1 MMGKGLFVFFGHPA
15 GGLPDRGCRYG
26 TRHVNDFQVK
36 TNMYKLHSLLL
47 AAVITLPG
55 VACAEDFRVSSP
67 NGRITA
73 TVTLDEGQL
82 SYTVHKD
89 GRLLVAPSPLGLKAT
104 NVDLTHGLSLL
115 FSDTVVIDTPY
126 SLPVGKQSQ
135 YRDHCHM
142 LAVGTEK
149 SPLKQTVQ
157 FRLYDDGFAFRYVI
171 PTPKVGTLSNVVL
184 TEEAS
189 RIRMADFS
197 NSLACKFIGNI
208 QSPNYPYEGHY
219 DLYTNWASLLQ
230 AGDRRFNAPMLA
242 YDGKDYLLLSEAD
255 NRGIFCA
262 SLVKAENREGEFSFA
277 WTGAVKDY
285 AKDKMQSMN
294 CKLPVYTPW
303 RMVVAGDLAT
313 VFETTM
319 TENLCPSTKIDD
331 MSWIK
336 PGVSAWYWGGS
347 DGNKPSVRDAVGGTS
362 KGEFMYA
369 DFAAEMGWPYALID
383 GGWGAEWVP
392 ELVRRA
398 NDKGVKCFLWQTAK
412 LSDSKDFSDEYME
425 KTLKQWAG
433 WGIKGIK
440 IDFWEDDSYVTMK
453 RMEKLLDLC
462 GKYKMM
468 VNYHGCTRP
477 SGLRRTY
484 PYLMTQEGIC
494 GGETNF
500 WWPNNITGAHHINMM
515 FTRNVVGAAD
525 YTPGDFAS
533 YYGSIITNVSMGQHM
548 ALLTAFESGITHIA
562 ESPENLRNF
571 LGKDI
576 MKRLPAAWDESHLL
590 EGELLKY
597 ATIARRSGEDWWV
610 SGLCTEERNCK
621 LTFDF
626 LEEGRTYTA
635 YIYRDGNCRSDLKF
649 NKVQVEKGDSLNI
662 KELSEGGF
670 LVQVSP
676 HADLDT
682 PVERVT
688 YEAEATANT
697 LTAGVRR
704 ATYSPLHASA
714 GGYVTHVGNGG
725 MLQFNNVK
733 ADRDGDYMLTI
744 YYITQDQRNAKLLVN
759 GEVLCDPLVFYG
771 NDDMTKTYNPE
782 GMGWKMVPVRLKA
795 GDNTITI
802 QSYADGWA
810 PNFDRIT
817 LHPLTAPTPDGVAP
831 VAPAVK
837 VESGAIYDLTGMRLD
852 SEPDSGIYVRGGKKY
867 CAKGRE

>member
-1 MMGKGLFVFFGHPA
+1 M
-15 GGLPDRGCRYG
+15 
-26 TRHVNDFQVK
+26 N
-36 TNMYKLHSLLL
+36 KLHFLLL
-47 AAVITLPG
+47 AALATLPG
-55 VACAEDFRVSSP
+55 AARADEFRVSSP
-67 NGRITA
+67 DGKITA

-89 GRLLVAPSPLGLKAT
+89 GRLLVAPSPLGLKTT
-104 NVDLTHGLSLL
+104 NVDLTQGLSLVS
-115 FSDTVVIDTPY
+115 SDTVVIDNPY

-142 LAVGTEK
+142 LSVVTER
-149 SPLKQTVQ
+149 SSLRQTVQ

-171 PTPKVGTLSNVVL
+171 PKSRSFSRVVL

-189 RIRMADFS
+189 RIRMANFS

-219 DLYTNWASLLQ
+219 DLYTTWSALLQ
-230 AGDRRFNAPMLA
+230 AGDRRFNAPTLA
-242 YDGKDYLLLSEAD
+242 SDGQDYLLLSEAD
-255 NRGIFCA
+255 NRGIFC
-262 SLVKAENREGEFSFA
+262 SSFVKAENCKGEFSFA
-277 WTGAVKDY
+277 WTGEVKDY
-285 AKDKMQSMN
+285 AEDKKQSVI
-294 CKLPVYTPW
+294 CALPTYTPW

-319 TENLCPSTKIDD
+319 TENLCPPTVIDD

-347 DGNKPSVRDAVGGTS
+347 DGSKTDIQKVYGGIRE
-362 KGEFMYA
+362 GEYDHA
-369 DFAAEMGWPYALID
+369 DFAAEMGWPYTLID
-383 GGWGAEWVP
+383 GGWSAEWVP
-392 ELVRRA
+392 SLVKHA
-398 NDKGVKCFLWQTAK
+398 QEKGVECLLWQTAK
-412 LSDSKDFSDEYME
+412 LSDSQDFSNGNME
-425 KTLKQWAG
+425 KTLKQWAD

-440 IDFWEDDSYVTMK
+440 IDFWEDDSHETMI
-453 RMEKLLDLC
+453 RMENLLKLC
-462 GKYKMM
+462 GKYQML
-468 VNYHGCTRP
+468 VNLHGCTRP

-500 WWPNNITGAHHINMM
+500 WWPSNITGAHHINMM

-533 YYGSIITNVSMGQHM
+533 FLGSIITQVSMGQHM
-548 ALLTAFESGITHIA
+548 ALMTAFESGITHIA
-562 ESPENLRNF
+562 ECPENLRHF

-576 MKRLPAAWDESHLL
+576 MKRLPTAWDESRLL
-590 EGELLKY
+590 EGKLLKY

-610 SGLCTEERNCK
+610 SGLCTDARNCK

-649 NKVQVEKGDSLNI
+649 NKVQVKKGSSLNI
-662 KELSEGGF
+662 RELSEGGF

-676 HADLDT
+676 RADLDS

-688 YEAEATANT
+688 YEAESTVNT
-697 LTAGVRR
+697 LTGDARR
-704 ATYSPLHASA
+704 DTYSPLHASA
-714 GGYVTHVGNGG
+714 GGYVTYVGKGS
-725 MLQFNNVK
+725 MLQFNNVV
-733 ADRDGDYMLTI
+733 ADHDGDYMLTI
-744 YYITQDQRNAKLLVN
+744 YYITQDKRNAKLLVN
-759 GEVLCDPLVFYG
+759 GEVLCDSLVFNG
-771 NDDMTKTYNPE
+771 NDDMTHTYSPE

-795 GDNTITI
+795 GRNTITL

-817 LHPLTAPTPDGVAP
+817 LHPLAASTPDGVGS

-837 VESGAIYDLTGMRLD
+837 VESGAIYDLTGMQLK
-852 SEPDSGIYVRGGKKY
+852 SVPDSGIYVRGGKKY
-867 CAKGRE
+867 CAKGRG

>member
-1 MMGKGLFVFFGHPA
+1 M
-15 GGLPDRGCRYG
+15 
-26 TRHVNDFQVK
+26 N
-36 TNMYKLHSLLL
+36 KLHSLLL

-67 NGRITA
+67 NGKITA

-89 GRLLVAPSPLGLKAT
+89 GRLLVAPSPLGLKTT
-104 NVDLTHGLSLL
+104 NVDLTQGLNLVS
-115 FSDTVVIDTPY
+115 SDTAVIDDPY
-126 SLPVGKQSQ
+126 TLPVGKQSQ

-142 LAVGTEK
+142 LSVVTER
-149 SPLKQTVQ
+149 SSLRQTVQ

-171 PTPKVGTLSNVVL
+171 PKSRSLSRVVL

-189 RIRMADFS
+189 RIRMANFS

-219 DLYTNWASLLQ
+219 DLYTTWSALLQ
-230 AGDRRFNAPMLA
+230 AGDRRFNAPTLA
-242 YDGKDYLLLSEAD
+242 SDGQDYLLLSEAD
-255 NRGIFCA
+255 NRGIFC
-262 SLVKAENREGEFSFA
+262 SSFVKAENRKGEFSFA
-277 WTGAVKDY
+277 WTGEVKDY
-285 AKDKMQSMN
+285 AEDKKQSII
-294 CKLPVYTPW
+294 CALPAYTPW

-319 TENLCPSTKIDD
+319 TENLCPPTVIDD

-347 DGNKPSVRDAVGGTS
+347 DGNKTDIQKVYGGIRE
-362 KGEFMYA
+362 GEYDHA
-369 DFAAEMGWPYALID
+369 DFAAEMGWPYTLID
-383 GGWGAEWVP
+383 GGWSAEWVP
-392 ELVRRA
+392 SLVKHA
-398 NDKGVKCFLWQTAK
+398 QEKGVECLLWQTAK
-412 LSDSKDFSDEYME
+412 LSDSQDFSNDNME
-425 KTLKQWAG
+425 KTLKQWAD

-440 IDFWEDDSYVTMK
+440 IDFWEDDSHETMI
-453 RMEKLLDLC
+453 RMENLLKLC
-462 GKYKMM
+462 GKYQML
-468 VNYHGCTRP
+468 VNLHGCTRP

-500 WWPNNITGAHHINMM
+500 WWPSNITGAHHLDII

-533 YYGSIITNVSMGQHM
+533 FYGSILTGQSMGHHM

-562 ESPENLRNF
+562 ECPENLRHF

-576 MKRLPAAWDESHLL
+576 MKRLPTVWDESRLL
-590 EGELLKY
+590 EGKLLKY

-610 SGLCTEERNCK
+610 SGLCTDARNCK

-635 YIYRDGNCRSDLKF
+635 YIYRDGTCRSDLKF
-649 NKVQVEKGDSLNI
+649 NKVQVKKGSSLNI

-676 HADLDT
+676 RADLDT

-688 YEAEATANT
+688 YEAESTVNT
-697 LTAGVRR
+697 LTGDARC

-714 GGYVTHVGNGG
+714 GGYVTYVGKGS
-725 MLQFNNVK
+725 MLQFNNVV
-733 ADRDGDYMLTI
+733 ADHDGEYMLTI
-744 YYITQDQRNAKLLVN
+744 YYITQDKRNAKLLVN
-759 GEVLCDPLVFYG
+759 GEVLCDPLVFNG
-771 NDDMTKTYNPE
+771 NDDMTHTYSPE

-795 GDNTITI
+795 GRNTITL

-817 LHPLTAPTPDGVAP
+817 LHPLAASTPDGVGS

-837 VESGAIYDLTGMRLD
+837 VESGAIYDLTGMQLK
-852 SEPDSGIYVRGGKKY
+852 SVPDSGIYVRGGKKY
-867 CAKGRE
+867 CAKGRG

>member
-1 MMGKGLFVFFGHPA
+1 
-15 GGLPDRGCRYG
+15 
-26 TRHVNDFQVK
+26 
-36 TNMYKLHSLLL
+36 MYKLHSLLL

-73 TVTLDEGQL
+73 TVTLDEGKL

-89 GRLLVAPSPLGLKAT
+89 GRLLVAPSPLGLKT
-104 NVDLTHGLSLL
+104 SNVDLTRELSLE
-115 FSDTVVIDTPY
+115 SSRTVEIDTPY

-142 LAVGTEK
+142 LSVLTKK
-149 SPLKQTVQ
+149 SSLKQTVQ

-171 PTPKVGTLSNVVL
+171 PEVKSLTNVVL

-219 DLYTNWASLLQ
+219 DLYTNWNSLLQ
-230 AGDRRFNAPMLA
+230 AGDRRFNAPLLA
-242 YDGKDYLLLSEAD
+242 SDGKDYLLLSEAD

-319 TENLCPSTKIDD
+319 TENLCPPTVIDD

-347 DGNKPSVRDAVGGTS
+347 DGNKTDIQKVYGGIRE
-362 KGEFMYA
+362 GEYDHA
-369 DFAAEMGWPYALID
+369 DFAAEMGWPYTLID
-383 GGWGAEWVP
+383 GGWSAEWVP
-392 ELVRRA
+392 SLVKHA
-398 NDKGVKCFLWQTAK
+398 QEKGVECLLWQTAK
-412 LSDSKDFSDEYME
+412 LSDSQDFSNDNME

-468 VNYHGCTRP
+468 VNYHGCIRP

-500 WWPNNITGAHHINMM
+500 WWPDRITGAHHINMM

-533 YYGSIITNVSMGQHM
+533 YFGSIITNESMGQHM
-548 ALLTAFESGITHIA
+548 ALLTAFESGIVHIA

-590 EGELLKY
+590 EGKLLKY

-759 GEVLCDPLVFYG
+759 GEVLCAPLVFYG

>member
-1 MMGKGLFVFFGHPA
+1 M
-15 GGLPDRGCRYG
+15 
-26 TRHVNDFQVK
+26 N
-36 TNMYKLHSLLL
+36 KLHSLLL

-73 TVTLDEGQL
+73 TVTLDEGKL

-89 GRLLVAPSPLGLKAT
+89 GRLLVAPSPLGLKT
-104 NVDLTHGLSLL
+104 SNVDLTRELSLE
-115 FSDTVVIDTPY
+115 SSRTVEIDTPY

-142 LAVGTEK
+142 LSVLTKK
-149 SPLKQTVQ
+149 SSLKQTVQ

-171 PTPKVGTLSNVVL
+171 PEVKSLTNVVL

-219 DLYTNWASLLQ
+219 DLYTNWNSLLQ
-230 AGDRRFNAPMLA
+230 AGDRRFNAPLLA
-242 YDGKDYLLLSEAD
+242 SDGKDYLLLSEAD

-347 DGNKPSVRDAVGGTS
+347 DGNKTDIQKVYGGIRE
-362 KGEFMYA
+362 GEYDHA
-369 DFAAEMGWPYALID
+369 DFAAEMGWPYTLID
-383 GGWGAEWVP
+383 GGWSAEWVP
-392 ELVRRA
+392 SLVKHA
-398 NDKGVKCFLWQTAK
+398 QEKGVECLLWQTAK
-412 LSDSKDFSDEYME
+412 LSDSDAFSNDNME
-425 KTLKQWAG
+425 KTLKQWAD

-440 IDFWEDDSYVTMK
+440 IDFWEDDSHETMI
-453 RMEKLLDLC
+453 RMENLLKLC

-500 WWPNNITGAHHINMM
+500 WWPSNITGAHHLDII

-533 YYGSIITNVSMGQHM
+533 FYGSILTGQSMGHHM

-562 ESPENLRNF
+562 ECPVNLRHF

-576 MKRLPAAWDESHLL
+576 MKRLPTAWDESRLL
-590 EGELLKY
+590 EGKLLKY

>member
-1 MMGKGLFVFFGHPA
+1 M
-15 GGLPDRGCRYG
+15 
-26 TRHVNDFQVK
+26 N
-36 TNMYKLHSLLL
+36 KLHSLLL

-55 VACAEDFRVSSP
+55 AARADEFRVSSP
-67 NGRITA
+67 NGKITA
-73 TVTLDEGQL
+73 TVTLDEEQL

-89 GRLLVAPSPLGLKAT
+89 GHLLVTPSPLGLKTT
-104 NVDLTHGLSLL
+104 NVDLTQGLSLVS
-115 FSDTVVIDTPY
+115 SDTVVIDNPY

-142 LAVGTEK
+142 LSVVTER
-149 SPLKQTVQ
+149 SSLRQTVQ

-171 PTPKVGTLSNVVL
+171 PKSRSLSRVVL

-189 RIRMADFS
+189 RIRMANFS

-219 DLYTNWASLLQ
+219 DLYTTWSALLQ
-230 AGDRRFNAPMLA
+230 AGDRRFNAPTLA
-242 YDGKDYLLLSEAD
+242 SDGQDYLLLSEAD
-255 NRGIFCA
+255 NRGIFC
-262 SLVKAENREGEFSFA
+262 SSFVKAENRKGEFSFA
-277 WTGAVKDY
+277 WTGEVKDY
-285 AKDKMQSMN
+285 AEDKKQSVI
-294 CKLPVYTPW
+294 CALPAYTPW

-319 TENLCPSTKIDD
+319 TENLCPPTVIDD

-347 DGNKPSVRDAVGGTS
+347 DGNKTDIQKVYGGIRE
-362 KGEFMYA
+362 GEYDHA
-369 DFAAEMGWPYALID
+369 DFAAEMGWPYTLID
-383 GGWGAEWVP
+383 GGWSAEWVP
-392 ELVRRA
+392 SLVKHA
-398 NDKGVKCFLWQTAK
+398 QEKGVECLLWQTAK
-412 LSDSKDFSDEYME
+412 LSDSQDFSNDNME
-425 KTLKQWAG
+425 KTLKQWAD

-440 IDFWEDDSYVTMK
+440 IDFWEDDSHETMI
-453 RMEKLLDLC
+453 RMENLLKLC

-500 WWPNNITGAHHINMM
+500 WWPSNITGAQHLDII
-515 FTRNVVGAAD
+515 FTRTVVGAAD

-533 YYGSIITNVSMGQHM
+533 FYGSILTGQSMGHHM

-562 ESPENLRNF
+562 ECPENLRHF

-576 MKRLPAAWDESHLL
+576 MKRLPTVWDESRLL
-590 EGELLKY
+590 EGKLLKY

-610 SGLCTEERNCK
+610 SGLCTDARNCK

-635 YIYRDGNCRSDLKF
+635 YIYRDGTCRSDLKF
-649 NKVQVEKGDSLNI
+649 NKVQVKKGSSLNI

-676 HADLDT
+676 RADLDT

-688 YEAEATANT
+688 YEAESTVNT
-697 LTAGVRR
+697 LTGDARC

-714 GGYVTHVGNGG
+714 GGYVTYVGKGS
-725 MLQFNNVK
+725 MLQFNNVV
-733 ADRDGDYMLTI
+733 ADHDGEYMLTI
-744 YYITQDQRNAKLLVN
+744 YYITQDKRNAKLLVN
-759 GEVLCDPLVFYG
+759 GEVLCDPLVFNG
-771 NDDMTKTYNPE
+771 NDDMTHTYSPE

-795 GDNTITI
+795 GRNTITL

-817 LHPLTAPTPDGVAP
+817 LHPLAASTPDGVGS

-837 VESGAIYDLTGMRLD
+837 VESGAIYDLTGMQLK
-852 SEPDSGIYVRGGKKY
+852 SVPDSGIYVRGGKKY
-867 CAKGRE
+867 CAKGRG

>member
-1 MMGKGLFVFFGHPA
+1 M
-15 GGLPDRGCRYG
+15 
-26 TRHVNDFQVK
+26 N
-36 TNMYKLHSLLL
+36 KLHSLLL

-55 VACAEDFRVSSP
+55 AARADEFRVSSP
-67 NGRITA
+67 NGKITA

-89 GRLLVAPSPLGLKAT
+89 GRLLVAPSPLGLKTT
-104 NVDLTHGLSLL
+104 NVDLTQGLSLVS
-115 FSDTVVIDTPY
+115 SDTVVIDNPY

-142 LAVGTEK
+142 LSVVTER
-149 SPLKQTVQ
+149 SSLRQTVQ

-171 PTPKVGTLSNVVL
+171 PKSRSLSRVVL

-189 RIRMADFS
+189 RIRMANFS

-219 DLYTNWASLLQ
+219 DLYTTWSALLQ
-230 AGDRRFNAPMLA
+230 AGDRRFNAPTLA
-242 YDGKDYLLLSEAD
+242 SDGQDYLLLSEAD
-255 NRGIFCA
+255 NRGIFC
-262 SLVKAENREGEFSFA
+262 SSFVKAENRKGEFSFA
-277 WTGAVKDY
+277 WTGEVKDY
-285 AKDKMQSMN
+285 AEDKKQSVI
-294 CKLPVYTPW
+294 CALPAYTPW

-319 TENLCPSTKIDD
+319 TENLCPPTVIDD

-347 DGNKPSVRDAVGGTS
+347 DGNKTDIQKVYGGIRE
-362 KGEFMYA
+362 GEYDHA
-369 DFAAEMGWPYALID
+369 DFAAEMGWPYTLID
-383 GGWGAEWVP
+383 GGWSAEWVP
-392 ELVRRA
+392 SLVKHA
-398 NDKGVKCFLWQTAK
+398 QEKGVECLLWQTAK
-412 LSDSKDFSDEYME
+412 LSDSQDFSNDNME
-425 KTLKQWAG
+425 KTLKQWAD

-440 IDFWEDDSYVTMK
+440 IDFWEDDSKETMV
-453 RMEKLLDLC
+453 RMENLLKLC
-462 GKYKMM
+462 GKYQML
-468 VNYHGCTRP
+468 VNFHGCTRP

-484 PYLMTQEGIC
+484 PYLMTQEGIY
-494 GGETNF
+494 GGENNF
-500 WWPNNITGAHHINMM
+500 WAPGNISATHHLNLM

-533 YYGSIITNVSMGQHM
+533 FYGSILTGQSMGHHM

-562 ESPENLRNF
+562 ECPENLRHF

-576 MKRLPAAWDESHLL
+576 MKRLPTVWDESRLL
-590 EGELLKY
+590 EGKLLKY

-610 SGLCTEERNCK
+610 SGLCTDARNCK

-635 YIYRDGNCRSDLKF
+635 YIYRDGTCRSDLKF
-649 NKVQVEKGDSLNI
+649 NKVQVKKGSSLNI

-676 HADLDT
+676 RADLDT

-688 YEAEATANT
+688 YEAESTVNT
-697 LTAGVRR
+697 LTGDARC

-714 GGYVTHVGNGG
+714 GGYVTYVGKGS
-725 MLQFNNVK
+725 MLQFNNVV
-733 ADRDGDYMLTI
+733 ADHDGEYMLTI
-744 YYITQDQRNAKLLVN
+744 YYITQDKRNAKLLVN
-759 GEVLCDPLVFYG
+759 GEVLCDPLVFNG
-771 NDDMTKTYNPE
+771 NDDMTHTFNPE
-782 GMGWKMVPVRLKA
+782 GMGWKMIPVKLKA
-795 GDNTITI
+795 GTNTITL
-802 QSYADGWA
+802 QSYTDMWG

-817 LHPLTAPTPDGVAP
+817 LHPLTAPTPDGIGS

-837 VESGAIYDLTGMRLD
+837 VESGAIYDLTGMQLK
-852 SEPDSGIYVRGGKKY
+852 SVPDSGIYVRGGKKY
-867 CAKGRE
+867 CAKGRG

>member
-1 MMGKGLFVFFGHPA
+1 M
-15 GGLPDRGCRYG
+15 
-26 TRHVNDFQVK
+26 N
-36 TNMYKLHSLLL
+36 KLHSLLL

-67 NGRITA
+67 NGKITA

-89 GRLLVAPSPLGLKAT
+89 GRLLVAPSPLGLKTT
-104 NVDLTHGLSLL
+104 NVDLTQGLNLVS
-115 FSDTVVIDTPY
+115 SDTAVIDDPY
-126 SLPVGKQSQ
+126 TLPVGKQSQ

-142 LAVGTEK
+142 LSVVTER
-149 SPLKQTVQ
+149 SSLRQTVQ

-171 PTPKVGTLSNVVL
+171 PKSRSLSRVVL

-189 RIRMADFS
+189 RIRMANFS

-219 DLYTNWASLLQ
+219 DLYTTWSALLQ
-230 AGDRRFNAPMLA
+230 AGDRRFNAPTLA
-242 YDGKDYLLLSEAD
+242 SDGQDYLLLSEAD
-255 NRGIFCA
+255 NRGIFC
-262 SLVKAENREGEFSFA
+262 SSFVKAENRKGEFSFA
-277 WTGAVKDY
+277 WTGEVKDY
-285 AKDKMQSMN
+285 AEDKKQSVI
-294 CKLPVYTPW
+294 CALPAYTPW

-319 TENLCPSTKIDD
+319 TENLCPPTVIDD

-347 DGNKPSVRDAVGGTS
+347 DGNKTDIQKVYGGIRE
-362 KGEFMYA
+362 GEYDHA
-369 DFAAEMGWPYALID
+369 DFAAEMGWPYTLID
-383 GGWGAEWVP
+383 GGWSAEWVP
-392 ELVRRA
+392 SLVKHA
-398 NDKGVKCFLWQTAK
+398 QEKGVECLLWQTAK
-412 LSDSKDFSDEYME
+412 LSDSQDFSNGNME
-425 KTLKQWAG
+425 KTLKQWAD

-440 IDFWEDDSYVTMK
+440 IDFWEDDSHETMI
-453 RMEKLLDLC
+453 RMENLLKLC
-462 GKYKMM
+462 GKYQML
-468 VNYHGCTRP
+468 VNLHGCTRP

-500 WWPNNITGAHHINMM
+500 WWPSNITGAHHINMM

-533 YYGSIITNVSMGQHM
+533 FLGSIITQVSMGQHM
-548 ALLTAFESGITHIA
+548 ALMTAFESGITHIA
-562 ESPENLRNF
+562 ECPENLRHF

-576 MKRLPAAWDESHLL
+576 MKRLPTAWDESRLL
-590 EGELLKY
+590 EGKLLKY

-610 SGLCTEERNCK
+610 SGLCTDARNCK

-649 NKVQVEKGDSLNI
+649 NKVQVKKGSSLNI

-676 HADLDT
+676 RADLDS

-688 YEAEATANT
+688 YEAESTVNT
-697 LTAGVRR
+697 LTGDARC

-714 GGYVTHVGNGG
+714 GGYVTYVGKGS
-725 MLQFNNVK
+725 MLQFNNVV
-733 ADRDGDYMLTI
+733 AEHEGEYMLTI
-744 YYITQDQRNAKLLVN
+744 YYITQDKRNAKLLVN
-759 GEVLCDPLVFYG
+759 GEVLCDPLVFNG
-771 NDDMTKTYNPE
+771 NDDMTHTYSPE

-795 GDNTITI
+795 GRNTITL

-817 LHPLTAPTPDGVAP
+817 LHPLAASTPDGVGS

-837 VESGAIYDLTGMRLD
+837 VESGAIYDLTGMQLK
-852 SEPDSGIYVRGGKKY
+852 SVPDSGIYVRGGKKY
-867 CAKGRE
+867 CAKGRG

>member
-1 MMGKGLFVFFGHPA
+1 M
-15 GGLPDRGCRYG
+15 
-26 TRHVNDFQVK
+26 N
-36 TNMYKLHSLLL
+36 KLHSLLL

-55 VACAEDFRVSSP
+55 AARADEFRVSSP
-67 NGRITA
+67 NGKITA

-89 GRLLVAPSPLGLKAT
+89 GRLLVAPSPLGLKTT
-104 NVDLTHGLSLL
+104 NVDLTQGLNLVS
-115 FSDTVVIDTPY
+115 SDTAVIDDPY
-126 SLPVGKQSQ
+126 TLPVGKQSQ

-142 LAVGTEK
+142 LSVVTER
-149 SPLKQTVQ
+149 SSLRQTVQ

-171 PTPKVGTLSNVVL
+171 PKSRSLSRVVL

-189 RIRMADFS
+189 RIRMANFS

-219 DLYTNWASLLQ
+219 DLYTTWSALLQ
-230 AGDRRFNAPMLA
+230 AGDRRFNAPTLA
-242 YDGKDYLLLSEAD
+242 SDGQDYLLLSEAD
-255 NRGIFCA
+255 NRGIFC
-262 SLVKAENREGEFSFA
+262 SSFVKAEKRKGEFSFA
-277 WTGAVKDY
+277 WTGEVKDY
-285 AKDKMQSMN
+285 AEDKKQSVI
-294 CKLPVYTPW
+294 CALPAYTPW

-319 TENLCPSTKIDD
+319 TENLCPPTVIDD

-347 DGNKPSVRDAVGGTS
+347 DGNKTDIQKVYGGIRE
-362 KGEFMYA
+362 GEYDHA
-369 DFAAEMGWPYALID
+369 DFAAEMGWPYTLID
-383 GGWGAEWVP
+383 GGWSAEWVP
-392 ELVRRA
+392 SLVKHA
-398 NDKGVKCFLWQTAK
+398 QEKGVECLLWQTAK
-412 LSDSKDFSDEYME
+412 LSDSQDFSNDNME
-425 KTLKQWAG
+425 KTLKQWAD

-440 IDFWEDDSYVTMK
+440 IDFWEDDSHETMI
-453 RMEKLLDLC
+453 RMENLLKLC

-500 WWPNNITGAHHINMM
+500 WWPSNITGAHHLDII

-533 YYGSIITNVSMGQHM
+533 FYGSILTGQSMGHHM

-562 ESPENLRNF
+562 ECPENLRHF

-576 MKRLPAAWDESHLL
+576 MKRLPTVWDESRLL
-590 EGELLKY
+590 EGKLLKY

-610 SGLCTEERNCK
+610 SGLCTDARNCK

-635 YIYRDGNCRSDLKF
+635 YIYRDGTCRSDLKF
-649 NKVQVEKGDSLNI
+649 NKVQVKKGSSLNI

-676 HADLDT
+676 RADLDT

-688 YEAEATANT
+688 YEAESTVNT
-697 LTAGVRR
+697 LTGDARC

-714 GGYVTHVGNGG
+714 GGYVTYVGKGS
-725 MLQFNNVK
+725 MLQFNNVV
-733 ADRDGDYMLTI
+733 ADHDGEYMLTI
-744 YYITQDQRNAKLLVN
+744 YYITQDKRNAKLLVN
-759 GEVLCDPLVFYG
+759 GEVLCDPLVFNG
-771 NDDMTKTYNPE
+771 NDDMTHTYSPE

-795 GDNTITI
+795 GRNTITL

-817 LHPLTAPTPDGVAP
+817 LHPLAASTPDGVGS

-837 VESGAIYDLTGMRLD
+837 VEAGAIYDLTGMQLK
-852 SEPDSGIYVRGGKKY
+852 SVPDSGIYVRGGKKY
-867 CAKGRE
+867 CAKGRG

>member
-1 MMGKGLFVFFGHPA
+1 M
-15 GGLPDRGCRYG
+15 
-26 TRHVNDFQVK
+26 
-36 TNMYKLHSLLL
+36 
-47 AAVITLPG
+47 
-55 VACAEDFRVSSP
+55 
-67 NGRITA
+67 
-73 TVTLDEGQL
+73 TLDEGKL

-89 GRLLVAPSPLGLKAT
+89 GRLLVAPSPLGLKT
-104 NVDLTHGLSLL
+104 SNVDLTRELSLE
-115 FSDTVVIDTPY
+115 SSRTVEIDTPY

-142 LAVGTEK
+142 LSVLTKK
-149 SPLKQTVQ
+149 SSLKQTVQ

-171 PTPKVGTLSNVVL
+171 PEVKSLTNVVL

-219 DLYTNWASLLQ
+219 DLYTNWNSLLQ
-230 AGDRRFNAPMLA
+230 AGDRRFNAPLLA
-242 YDGKDYLLLSEAD
+242 SDGKDYLLLSEAD

-319 TENLCPSTKIDD
+319 TENLCPPTVIDD

-347 DGNKPSVRDAVGGTS
+347 DGNKTDIQKVYGGIRE
-362 KGEFMYA
+362 GEYDHA
-369 DFAAEMGWPYALID
+369 DFAAEMGWPYTLID
-383 GGWGAEWVP
+383 GGWSAEWVP
-392 ELVRRA
+392 SLVKHA
-398 NDKGVKCFLWQTAK
+398 QEKGVECLLWQTAK
-412 LSDSKDFSDEYME
+412 LSDSQDFSNDNME
-425 KTLKQWAG
+425 KTLKQWAD

-440 IDFWEDDSYVTMK
+440 IDFWEDDSHETMI

-468 VNYHGCTRP
+468 VNYHGCIRP

-500 WWPNNITGAHHINMM
+500 WWPDRITGAHHINMM

-533 YYGSIITNVSMGQHM
+533 YFGSIITNESMGQHM
-548 ALLTAFESGITHIA
+548 ALLTAFESGIVHIA

-590 EGELLKY
+590 EGKLLKY

>member
-1 MMGKGLFVFFGHPA
+1 M
-15 GGLPDRGCRYG
+15 
-26 TRHVNDFQVK
+26 N
-36 TNMYKLHSLLL
+36 KLHSLLL

-55 VACAEDFRVSSP
+55 AARADEFRVSSP
-67 NGRITA
+67 NGKITA

-89 GRLLVAPSPLGLKAT
+89 GHLLVTPSPLGLKTT
-104 NVDLTHGLSLL
+104 NVDLTQGLSLVS
-115 FSDTVVIDTPY
+115 SDTVVIDNPY
-126 SLPVGKQSQ
+126 TLPVGKQSQ

-142 LAVGTEK
+142 LSVVTER
-149 SPLKQTVQ
+149 SSLRQTVQ

-171 PTPKVGTLSNVVL
+171 PKSRSLSRVVL

-189 RIRMADFS
+189 RIRMANFS

-219 DLYTNWASLLQ
+219 DLYTTWSALLQ
-230 AGDRRFNAPMLA
+230 AGDRRFNAPTLA
-242 YDGKDYLLLSEAD
+242 SDGQDYLLLSEAD
-255 NRGIFCA
+255 NRGIFC
-262 SLVKAENREGEFSFA
+262 SSFVKAENRKGEFSFA
-277 WTGAVKDY
+277 WTGEVKDY
-285 AKDKMQSMN
+285 AEDKKQSVI
-294 CKLPVYTPW
+294 CALPAYTPW

-319 TENLCPSTKIDD
+319 TENLCPPTVIDD

-347 DGNKPSVRDAVGGTS
+347 DGNKTDIQKVYGGIRE
-362 KGEFMYA
+362 GEYDHA
-369 DFAAEMGWPYALID
+369 DFAAEMGWPYTLID
-383 GGWGAEWVP
+383 GGWSAEWVP
-392 ELVRRA
+392 SLVKHA
-398 NDKGVKCFLWQTAK
+398 QEKGVECLLWQTAK
-412 LSDSKDFSDEYME
+412 LSDSDAFSNGNME
-425 KTLKQWAG
+425 KTLKQWAD

-440 IDFWEDDSYVTMK
+440 IDFWEDDSHETMI
-453 RMEKLLDLC
+453 RMENLLKLC

-500 WWPNNITGAHHINMM
+500 WWPSNITGAHHLDII

-533 YYGSIITNVSMGQHM
+533 FYGSILTGQSMGHHM

-562 ESPENLRNF
+562 ECPENLRHF

-576 MKRLPAAWDESHLL
+576 MKRLPTVWDESRLL
-590 EGELLKY
+590 EGKLLKY

-610 SGLCTEERNCK
+610 SGLCTDARNCK

-635 YIYRDGNCRSDLKF
+635 YIYRDGTCRSDLKF
-649 NKVQVEKGDSLNI
+649 NKVQVKKGSSLNI

-676 HADLDT
+676 RADLDT

-688 YEAEATANT
+688 YEAESTVNT
-697 LTAGVRR
+697 LTGDARC

-714 GGYVTHVGNGG
+714 GGYVTYVGKGS
-725 MLQFNNVK
+725 MLQFNNVV
-733 ADRDGDYMLTI
+733 ADHDGEYMLTI
-744 YYITQDQRNAKLLVN
+744 YYITQDKRNAKLLVN
-759 GEVLCDPLVFYG
+759 GEVLCDPLVFNG
-771 NDDMTKTYNPE
+771 NDDMTHTYSPE

-795 GDNTITI
+795 GRNTITL

-817 LHPLTAPTPDGVAP
+817 LHPLAASTPDGVGS

-837 VESGAIYDLTGMRLD
+837 VESGAIYDLTGMQLK
-852 SEPDSGIYVRGGKKY
+852 SVPDSGIYVRGGKKY
-867 CAKGRE
+867 CAKGRG

>member
-1 MMGKGLFVFFGHPA
+1 M
-15 GGLPDRGCRYG
+15 
-26 TRHVNDFQVK
+26 N
-36 TNMYKLHSLLL
+36 KLHFLLL
-47 AAVITLPG
+47 AALAILPG
-55 VACAEDFRVSSP
+55 AARADEFRVSSP
-67 NGRITA
+67 DGKITA

-89 GRLLVAPSPLGLKAT
+89 GRLLVAPSPLGLKTT
-104 NVDLTHGLSLL
+104 NVDLTQGLNLVS
-115 FSDTVVIDTPY
+115 SDTAVIDDPY
-126 SLPVGKQSQ
+126 TLPVGKQSQ

-142 LAVGTEK
+142 LSVVTER
-149 SPLKQTVQ
+149 SSLRQTVQ

-171 PTPKVGTLSNVVL
+171 PKSRSLSRVVL

-189 RIRMADFS
+189 RIRMANFS

-219 DLYTNWASLLQ
+219 DLYTTWSALLQ
-230 AGDRRFNAPMLA
+230 AGDRRFNAPTLA
-242 YDGKDYLLLSEAD
+242 SDGQDYLLLSEAD
-255 NRGIFCA
+255 NRGIFC
-262 SLVKAENREGEFSFA
+262 SSFVKAENRKGEFSFA
-277 WTGAVKDY
+277 WTGEVKDY
-285 AKDKMQSMN
+285 AEDKKQSII
-294 CKLPVYTPW
+294 CALPAYTPW

-319 TENLCPSTKIDD
+319 TENLCPPTVIDD

-336 PGVSAWYWGGS
+336 PGVAAWYWGGS
-347 DGNKPSVRDAVGGTS
+347 DGNKTDIQKVYGGIRE
-362 KGEFMYA
+362 GEYDHA
-369 DFAAEMGWPYALID
+369 DFAAEMGWPYTLID
-383 GGWGAEWVP
+383 GGWSAEWVP
-392 ELVRRA
+392 SLVKHA
-398 NDKGVKCFLWQTAK
+398 QEKGVECLLWQTAK
-412 LSDSKDFSDEYME
+412 LSDSQDFSNGNME
-425 KTLKQWAG
+425 KTLKQWAD

-440 IDFWEDDSYVTMK
+440 IDFWEDDSHETMI
-453 RMEKLLDLC
+453 RMENLLKLC
-462 GKYKMM
+462 GKYQML
-468 VNYHGCTRP
+468 VNLHGCTRP

-500 WWPNNITGAHHINMM
+500 WWPSNITGAHHINMM

-533 YYGSIITNVSMGQHM
+533 FLGSIITQVSMGQHM
-548 ALLTAFESGITHIA
+548 ALMTAFESGITHIA
-562 ESPENLRNF
+562 ECPENLRHF

-576 MKRLPAAWDESHLL
+576 MKRLPTAWDESRLL
-590 EGELLKY
+590 EGKLLKY

-610 SGLCTEERNCK
+610 SGLCTDARNCK

-649 NKVQVEKGDSLNI
+649 NKVQVKKGSSLNI

-676 HADLDT
+676 RADLDS

-688 YEAEATANT
+688 YEAESTVNT
-697 LTAGVRR
+697 LTGDARR

-714 GGYVTHVGNGG
+714 GGYVTYVGKGS
-725 MLQFNNVK
+725 MLQFNNVV
-733 ADRDGDYMLTI
+733 ADHEGEYMLTI
-744 YYITQDQRNAKLLVN
+744 YYITQDKRNAKLLVN
-759 GEVLCDPLVFYG
+759 GEVLCDPLVFNG
-771 NDDMTKTYNPE
+771 NDDMTHTYSPE
-782 GMGWKMVPVRLKA
+782 GMGWKRIPVKLKA
-795 GDNTITI
+795 GTNTITL
-802 QSYADGWA
+802 QSYTDMWG

-817 LHPLTAPTPDGVAP
+817 LHPLTAPTPDGIGS

-837 VESGAIYDLTGMRLD
+837 VESGAIYDLTGMQLK
-852 SEPDSGIYVRGGKKY
+852 SVPDSGIYVRGGKKY
-867 CAKGRE
+867 CAKGRG

>member
-1 MMGKGLFVFFGHPA
+1 M
-15 GGLPDRGCRYG
+15 
-26 TRHVNDFQVK
+26 N
-36 TNMYKLHSLLL
+36 KLHFLLL
-47 AAVITLPG
+47 AALAILPG
-55 VACAEDFRVSSP
+55 AARADEFRVSSP
-67 NGRITA
+67 DGKITA

-89 GRLLVAPSPLGLKAT
+89 GRLLVAPSPLGLKTT
-104 NVDLTHGLSLL
+104 NVDLTQGLNLVS
-115 FSDTVVIDTPY
+115 SDTAVIDDPY
-126 SLPVGKQSQ
+126 TLPVGKQSQ

-142 LAVGTEK
+142 LSVVTER
-149 SPLKQTVQ
+149 SSLRQTVQ

-171 PTPKVGTLSNVVL
+171 PKSRSFSRVVL

-189 RIRMADFS
+189 RIRMANFS

-219 DLYTNWASLLQ
+219 DLYTTWSALLQ
-230 AGDRRFNAPMLA
+230 AGDRRFNAPTLA
-242 YDGKDYLLLSEAD
+242 SDGQDYLLLSEAD
-255 NRGIFCA
+255 NRGIFC
-262 SLVKAENREGEFSFA
+262 SSFVKAENRKGEFSFA
-277 WTGAVKDY
+277 WTGEVKDY
-285 AKDKMQSMN
+285 AEDKKQSVI
-294 CKLPVYTPW
+294 CALPAYTPW

-319 TENLCPSTKIDD
+319 TENLCPPTVIDD

-347 DGNKPSVRDAVGGTS
+347 DGNKTDIQKVYGGIRE
-362 KGEFMYA
+362 GEYDHA
-369 DFAAEMGWPYALID
+369 DFAAEMCWPYTLID
-383 GGWGAEWVP
+383 GGWSAEWVP
-392 ELVRRA
+392 SLVKHA
-398 NDKGVKCFLWQTAK
+398 QEKEVDCFLWQTAK
-412 LSDSKDFSDEYME
+412 LSDCQAFSNANME
-425 KTLKQWAG
+425 GTLKQWAD

-440 IDFWEDDSYVTMK
+440 IDFWEDDSHETMI
-453 RMEKLLDLC
+453 RMENLLKLC
-462 GKYKMM
+462 GKYQML
-468 VNYHGCTRP
+468 VNLHGCTRP

-500 WWPNNITGAHHINMM
+500 WWPSNITGAHHINMM

-533 YYGSIITNVSMGQHM
+533 YFGSIITQVSMGQHM
-548 ALLTAFESGITHIA
+548 ALMTAFESGITHIA
-562 ESPENLRNF
+562 ECPENLRHF

-576 MKRLPAAWDESHLL
+576 MKRLPTAWDESRLL
-590 EGELLKY
+590 EGKLLKY

-610 SGLCTEERNCK
+610 SGLCTDARNCK

-649 NKVQVEKGDSLNI
+649 NKVQVKKGSSLNI

-676 HADLDT
+676 RADLDS

-697 LTAGVRR
+697 LTGDARR
-704 ATYSPLHASA
+704 DTYSPLHASA
-714 GGYVTHVGNGG
+714 GGYVTYVGKGS
-725 MLQFNNVK
+725 MLQFNNVV
-733 ADRDGDYMLTI
+733 ADHEGDYMLTI
-744 YYITQDQRNAKLLVN
+744 YYITQDKRNAKLLVN
-759 GEVLCDPLVFYG
+759 GEVLCDPLVFNG
-771 NDDMTKTYNPE
+771 NDDMTHTYSPE

-795 GDNTITI
+795 GRNTITL

-817 LHPLTAPTPDGVAP
+817 LHPLAASTPDGVGS

-837 VESGAIYDLTGMRLD
+837 VESGAIYDLTGMRL
-852 SEPDSGIYVRGGKKY
+852 SSVPDRGIYVRGGKKY
-867 CAKGRE
+867 CAKGRG

>member
-1 MMGKGLFVFFGHPA
+1 M
-15 GGLPDRGCRYG
+15 
-26 TRHVNDFQVK
+26 N
-36 TNMYKLHSLLL
+36 KLHSLLL

-55 VACAEDFRVSSP
+55 AARADEFRVSSP
-67 NGRITA
+67 NGKITA

-89 GRLLVAPSPLGLKAT
+89 GRLLVAPSPLGLKTT
-104 NVDLTHGLSLL
+104 NVDLTQGLNLVS
-115 FSDTVVIDTPY
+115 SDTAVIDDPY
-126 SLPVGKQSQ
+126 TLPVGKQSQ

-142 LAVGTEK
+142 LSVVTER
-149 SPLKQTVQ
+149 SSLRQTVQ

-171 PTPKVGTLSNVVL
+171 PKSRSLSRVVL

-189 RIRMADFS
+189 RIRMANFS

-219 DLYTNWASLLQ
+219 DLYTTWSALLQ
-230 AGDRRFNAPMLA
+230 AGDRRFNAPTLA
-242 YDGKDYLLLSEAD
+242 SDGQDYLLLSEAD
-255 NRGIFCA
+255 NRGIFC
-262 SLVKAENREGEFSFA
+262 SSFVKAENRKGEFSFA
-277 WTGAVKDY
+277 WTGEVKDY
-285 AKDKMQSMN
+285 AEDKKQSVI
-294 CKLPVYTPW
+294 CALPAYTPW

-319 TENLCPSTKIDD
+319 TENLCPPTVIDD

-347 DGNKPSVRDAVGGTS
+347 DGNKTDIQKVYGGIRE
-362 KGEFMYA
+362 GEYDHA
-369 DFAAEMGWPYALID
+369 DFAAEMGWPYTLID
-383 GGWGAEWVP
+383 GGWSAEWVP
-392 ELVRRA
+392 SLVKHA
-398 NDKGVKCFLWQTAK
+398 QEKGVECLLWQTAK
-412 LSDSKDFSDEYME
+412 LSDSDAFSNGNME
-425 KTLKQWAG
+425 KTLKQWAD

-440 IDFWEDDSYVTMK
+440 IDFWEDDSHETMI
-453 RMEKLLDLC
+453 RMENLLKLC

-500 WWPNNITGAHHINMM
+500 WWPSNITGAHHLDII

-533 YYGSIITNVSMGQHM
+533 FYGSILTGQSMGHHM

-562 ESPENLRNF
+562 ECPENLRHF

-576 MKRLPAAWDESHLL
+576 MKRLPTVWDESRLL
-590 EGELLKY
+590 EGKLLKY

-610 SGLCTEERNCK
+610 SGLCTDARNCK

-635 YIYRDGNCRSDLKF
+635 YIYRDGTCRSDLKF
-649 NKVQVEKGDSLNI
+649 NKVQVKKGSSLNI

-676 HADLDT
+676 RADLDT

-688 YEAEATANT
+688 YEAESTVNT
-697 LTAGVRR
+697 LTGDARC

-714 GGYVTHVGNGG
+714 GGYVTYVGKGS
-725 MLQFNNVK
+725 MLQFNNVV
-733 ADRDGDYMLTI
+733 ADHDGEYMLTI
-744 YYITQDQRNAKLLVN
+744 YYITQDKRNAKLLVN
-759 GEVLCDPLVFYG
+759 GEVLCDPLVFNG
-771 NDDMTKTYNPE
+771 NDDMTHTYSPE

-795 GDNTITI
+795 GRNTITL

-817 LHPLTAPTPDGVAP
+817 LHPLAASTPDGIGS
-831 VAPAVK
+831 VAPAGK
-837 VESGAIYDLTGMRLD
+837 VESGAIYDLTGMQLK
-852 SEPDSGIYVRGGKKY
+852 SVPDSGIYVRGGKKY
-867 CAKGRE
+867 CAKGRG

>member
-73 TVTLDEGQL
+73 TVTLDEGKL

-89 GRLLVAPSPLGLKAT
+89 GRLLVAPSPLGLKT
-104 NVDLTHGLSLL
+104 SNVDLTRELSLE
-115 FSDTVVIDTPY
+115 SSRTVEIDTPY

-142 LAVGTEK
+142 LSVLTKK
-149 SPLKQTVQ
+149 SSLKQTVQ

-171 PTPKVGTLSNVVL
+171 PEVKSLTNVVL

-219 DLYTNWASLLQ
+219 DLYTNWNSLLQ
-230 AGDRRFNAPMLA
+230 AGDRRFNAPLLA
-242 YDGKDYLLLSEAD
+242 SDGKDYLLLSEAD

-319 TENLCPSTKIDD
+319 TENLCPPTVIDD

-347 DGNKPSVRDAVGGTS
+347 DGNKTDIQKVYGGIRE
-362 KGEFMYA
+362 GEYDHA
-369 DFAAEMGWPYALID
+369 DFAAEMGWPYTLID
-383 GGWGAEWVP
+383 GGWSAEWVP
-392 ELVRRA
+392 SLVKHA
-398 NDKGVKCFLWQTAK
+398 QEKGVECLLWQTAK
-412 LSDSKDFSDEYME
+412 LSDSDAFSNGNME
-425 KTLKQWAG
+425 KTLKQWAD

-440 IDFWEDDSYVTMK
+440 IDFWEDDSHETMI
-453 RMEKLLDLC
+453 RMENLLKLC

-500 WWPNNITGAHHINMM
+500 WWPSNITGAHHLDII

-533 YYGSIITNVSMGQHM
+533 FYGSILTGQSMGHHM

-562 ESPENLRNF
+562 ECPENLRHF

-576 MKRLPAAWDESHLL
+576 MKRLPTVWDESRLL
-590 EGELLKY
+590 EGKLLKY
-597 ATIARRSGEDWWV
+597 ATIARRSGEDW
-610 SGLCTEERNCK
+610 TDARNCK

-635 YIYRDGNCRSDLKF
+635 YIYRDGTCRSDLKF
-649 NKVQVEKGDSLNI
+649 NKVQVKKGSSLNI

-676 HADLDT
+676 RADLDT

-688 YEAEATANT
+688 YEAEATENT
-697 LTAGVRR
+697 LTAGARR

-714 GGYVTHVGNGG
+714 GGYVTHVGNGS

-733 ADRDGDYMLTI
+733 AVRDGDYMLTI

-759 GEVLCDPLVFYG
+759 GELLCDPLVFYG

-795 GDNTITI
+795 GSNTITI

-852 SEPDSGIYVRGGKKY
+852 SEPYSGIYVRGGKKY

>member
-1 MMGKGLFVFFGHPA
+1 M
-15 GGLPDRGCRYG
+15 
-26 TRHVNDFQVK
+26 N
-36 TNMYKLHSLLL
+36 KLHFLLL
-47 AAVITLPG
+47 AALATLPG
-55 VACAEDFRVSSP
+55 AARADEFRVSSP
-67 NGRITA
+67 DGKITA

-89 GRLLVAPSPLGLKAT
+89 GRLLVAPSPLGLKTT
-104 NVDLTHGLSLL
+104 NVDLTQGLSLVS
-115 FSDTVVIDTPY
+115 SDTVVIDNPY

-142 LAVGTEK
+142 LSVVTER
-149 SPLKQTVQ
+149 SSLRQTVQ

-171 PTPKVGTLSNVVL
+171 PKSRSFSRVVL

-189 RIRMADFS
+189 RIRMANFS

-219 DLYTNWASLLQ
+219 DLYTTWSALLQ
-230 AGDRRFNAPMLA
+230 AGDRRFNAPTLA
-242 YDGKDYLLLSEAD
+242 SDGQDYLLLSEAD
-255 NRGIFCA
+255 NRGIFC
-262 SLVKAENREGEFSFA
+262 SSFVKAENRKGEFSFA
-277 WTGAVKDY
+277 WTGEVKDY
-285 AKDKMQSMN
+285 AEDKKQSVI
-294 CKLPVYTPW
+294 CALPAYTPW

-319 TENLCPSTKIDD
+319 TENLCPPTVIDD

-398 NDKGVKCFLWQTAK
+398 NANGVKCFLWQTAK
-412 LSDSKDFSDEYME
+412 LSDSQDFSNGNME
-425 KTLKQWAG
+425 KTLKQWAD

-440 IDFWEDDSYVTMK
+440 IDFWEDDSHETMI
-453 RMEKLLDLC
+453 RMENLLKLC
-462 GKYKMM
+462 GKYQML
-468 VNYHGCTRP
+468 VNLHGCTRP

-500 WWPNNITGAHHINMM
+500 WWPSNITGAHHINMM

-533 YYGSIITNVSMGQHM
+533 FLGSIITQVSMGQHM
-548 ALLTAFESGITHIA
+548 ALMTAFESGITHIA
-562 ESPENLRNF
+562 ECPENLRHF

-576 MKRLPAAWDESHLL
+576 MKRLPTAWDESRLL
-590 EGELLKY
+590 EGKLLKY

-610 SGLCTEERNCK
+610 SGLCTDARNCK

-649 NKVQVEKGDSLNI
+649 NKVQVKKGSSLNI

-676 HADLDT
+676 RAGLDT

-688 YEAEATANT
+688 YEAESTVNT
-697 LTAGVRR
+697 LTGDARR

-714 GGYVTHVGNGG
+714 GGYVTYVGKGS
-725 MLQFNNVK
+725 MLQFNNVV
-733 ADRDGDYMLTI
+733 ADHDGDYMLTI
-744 YYITQDQRNAKLLVN
+744 YYITQDKRNAKLLVN
-759 GEVLCDPLVFYG
+759 GEVLCDSLVFNG
-771 NDDMTKTYNPE
+771 NDDMTHTYSPE

-795 GDNTITI
+795 GRNTITL

-817 LHPLTAPTPDGVAP
+817 LHPLAASTPDGVGS

-837 VESGAIYDLTGMRLD
+837 VESGAIYDLTGMQLK
-852 SEPDSGIYVRGGKKY
+852 SVPDSGIYVRDGKKY
-867 CAKGRE
+867 CAKGRG

>member
-1 MMGKGLFVFFGHPA
+1 
-15 GGLPDRGCRYG
+15 
-26 TRHVNDFQVK
+26 
-36 TNMYKLHSLLL
+36 MYKLHSLLL

-73 TVTLDEGQL
+73 TVTLDEGKL

-89 GRLLVAPSPLGLKAT
+89 GRLLVAPSPLGLTAT
-104 NVDLTHGLSLL
+104 NVDLTQGLSLVR
-115 FSDTVVIDTPY
+115 SDTVVIDTPY

-142 LAVGTEK
+142 LSVQTER
-149 SPLKQTVQ
+149 SPLRQTVQ

-171 PTPKVGTLSNVVL
+171 PKVGSLPMVEL

-219 DLYTNWASLLQ
+219 DLYTNWNSLLQ
-230 AGDRRFNAPMLA
+230 AGDRRFNAPLLA
-242 YDGKDYLLLSEAD
+242 SDGKDYLLLSEAD
-255 NRGIFCA
+255 NRGIFC
-262 SLVKAENREGEFSFA
+262 SSFVKAENRKGEFSFA
-277 WTGAVKDY
+277 WTGEVKDY
-285 AKDKMQSMN
+285 AEDKKQSVI
-294 CKLPVYTPW
+294 CALPAYTPW

-319 TENLCPSTKIDD
+319 TENLCPPTVIDD

-347 DGNKPSVRDAVGGTS
+347 DGNKTDIQKVYGGIRE
-362 KGEFMYA
+362 GEYDHA
-369 DFAAEMGWPYALID
+369 DFAAEMGWPYTLID
-383 GGWGAEWVP
+383 GGWSAEWVP
-392 ELVRRA
+392 SLVKHA
-398 NDKGVKCFLWQTAK
+398 QEKGVECLLWQTAK
-412 LSDSKDFSDEYME
+412 LSDSQDFSNDNME
-425 KTLKQWAG
+425 KTLKQWAD

-440 IDFWEDDSYVTMK
+440 IDFWEDDSHETMV
-453 RMEKLLDLC
+453 RMENLLKLC
-462 GKYKMM
+462 GKYQML
-468 VNYHGCTRP
+468 VNLHGCTRP

-533 YYGSIITNVSMGQHM
+533 FYGSILTGQSMGHHM

-562 ESPENLRNF
+562 ECPENLRHF

-576 MKRLPAAWDESHLL
+576 MKRLPTAWDESRLL

-610 SGLCTEERNCK
+610 SGMCTEEHNCR

-649 NKVQVEKGDSLNI
+649 DKVQVKKGSILNI

-670 LVQVSP
+670 LMQVSP

-697 LTAGVRR
+697 LTAEARR

-714 GGYVTHVGNGG
+714 GGYVTHVGNGS
-725 MLQFNNVK
+725 MLQFNDVK

-771 NDDMTKTYNPE
+771 NDDMTKTYSPE

-795 GDNTITI
+795 GRNTITL

-817 LHPLTAPTPDGVAP
+817 LHPLTASTPDGVGS

-837 VESGAIYDLTGMRLD
+837 VEAGAIYDLTGKQLK
-852 SEPDSGIYVRGGKKY
+852 SVPDSGIYVRGGKKY
-867 CAKGRE
+867 CAKDRG

>member
-1 MMGKGLFVFFGHPA
+1 M
-15 GGLPDRGCRYG
+15 
-26 TRHVNDFQVK
+26 N
-36 TNMYKLHSLLL
+36 KLHSLLL

-55 VACAEDFRVSSP
+55 AARADEFRVSSP
-67 NGRITA
+67 NGKITA

-89 GRLLVAPSPLGLKAT
+89 GRLLVAPSPLGLKTT
-104 NVDLTHGLSLL
+104 NVDLTQGLNLVS
-115 FSDTVVIDTPY
+115 SDTAVIDDPY
-126 SLPVGKQSQ
+126 TLPVGKQSQ

-142 LAVGTEK
+142 LSVVTER
-149 SPLKQTVQ
+149 SSLRQTVQ

-171 PTPKVGTLSNVVL
+171 PKSRSLSRVVL

-189 RIRMADFS
+189 RIRMANFS

-219 DLYTNWASLLQ
+219 DLYTTWSALLQ
-230 AGDRRFNAPMLA
+230 AGDRRFNAPTLA
-242 YDGKDYLLLSEAD
+242 SDGQDYLLLSEAD
-255 NRGIFCA
+255 NRGIFC
-262 SLVKAENREGEFSFA
+262 SSFVKAENRKGEFSFA
-277 WTGAVKDY
+277 WTGEVKDY
-285 AKDKMQSMN
+285 AEDKKQSVI
-294 CKLPVYTPW
+294 CALPAYTPW

-319 TENLCPSTKIDD
+319 TENLCPPTVIDD

-347 DGNKPSVRDAVGGTS
+347 DGNKTDIQKVYGGIRE
-362 KGEFMYA
+362 GEYDHA
-369 DFAAEMGWPYALID
+369 DFAAEMGWPYTLID
-383 GGWGAEWVP
+383 GGWSTEWVP
-392 ELVRRA
+392 SLVKHA
-398 NDKGVKCFLWQTAK
+398 QEKGVECLLWQTAK
-412 LSDSKDFSDEYME
+412 LSDSDAFSNGNME
-425 KTLKQWAG
+425 KTLKQWAD

-440 IDFWEDDSYVTMK
+440 IDFWEDDSHETMI
-453 RMEKLLDLC
+453 RMENLLKLC

-500 WWPNNITGAHHINMM
+500 WWPSNITGAHHLDII

-533 YYGSIITNVSMGQHM
+533 FYGSILTGQSMGHHM

-562 ESPENLRNF
+562 ECPENLRHF

-576 MKRLPAAWDESHLL
+576 MKRLPTVWDESRLL
-590 EGELLKY
+590 EGKLLKY

-610 SGLCTEERNCK
+610 SGLCTDARNCK

-635 YIYRDGNCRSDLKF
+635 YIYRDGTCRSDLKF
-649 NKVQVEKGDSLNI
+649 NKVQVKKGSSLNI

-676 HADLDT
+676 RADLDT

-688 YEAEATANT
+688 YEAESTVNT
-697 LTAGVRR
+697 LTGDARC

-714 GGYVTHVGNGG
+714 GGYVTYVGKGS
-725 MLQFNNVK
+725 MLQFNNVV
-733 ADRDGDYMLTI
+733 ADHDGEYMLTI
-744 YYITQDQRNAKLLVN
+744 YYITQDKRNAKLLVN
-759 GEVLCDPLVFYG
+759 GEVLCDPLVFNG
-771 NDDMTKTYNPE
+771 NDDMTHTYSPE

-795 GDNTITI
+795 GRNTITL

-817 LHPLTAPTPDGVAP
+817 LHPLAASTPDGVGS

-837 VESGAIYDLTGMRLD
+837 VESGAIYDLTGMQLK
-852 SEPDSGIYVRGGKKY
+852 SVPDSGIYVRGGKKY
-867 CAKGRE
+867 CAKGRG

>member
-1 MMGKGLFVFFGHPA
+1 M
-15 GGLPDRGCRYG
+15 
-26 TRHVNDFQVK
+26 N
-36 TNMYKLHSLLL
+36 KLHFLLL
-47 AAVITLPG
+47 AALAILPG
-55 VACAEDFRVSSP
+55 AARADEFRVSSP
-67 NGRITA
+67 DGKITA
-73 TVTLDEGQL
+73 TVTLEEGQL

-89 GRLLVAPSPLGLKAT
+89 GRLLVAPSPLGLKTT
-104 NVDLTHGLSLL
+104 NVDLTQGLNLVS
-115 FSDTVVIDTPY
+115 SDTAVIDGPY
-126 SLPVGKQSQ
+126 TLPVGKQSQ

-142 LAVGTEK
+142 LSVVTER
-149 SPLKQTVQ
+149 SSLRQTVQ

-171 PTPKVGTLSNVVL
+171 PKSRSFSRVVL

-189 RIRMADFS
+189 RIRMANFS

-219 DLYTNWASLLQ
+219 DLYTTWSALLQ
-230 AGDRRFNAPMLA
+230 AGDRRFNAPTLA
-242 YDGKDYLLLSEAD
+242 SDGQDYLLLSEAD
-255 NRGIFCA
+255 NRGIFC
-262 SLVKAENREGEFSFA
+262 SSFVKAENRKGEFSFA
-277 WTGAVKDY
+277 WTGEVKDY
-285 AKDKMQSMN
+285 AEDKKQSVI
-294 CKLPVYTPW
+294 CALPAYTPW

-319 TENLCPSTKIDD
+319 TENLCPPTVIDD

-347 DGNKPSVRDAVGGTS
+347 DGNKTDIQKVYGGIRE
-362 KGEFMYA
+362 GEYDHA
-369 DFAAEMGWPYALID
+369 DFAAEMGWPYTLID
-383 GGWGAEWVP
+383 GGWSAEWVP
-392 ELVRRA
+392 SLVKHA
-398 NDKGVKCFLWQTAK
+398 QEKGVECLLWQTAK
-412 LSDSKDFSDEYME
+412 LSDSQDFSNGNME
-425 KTLKQWAG
+425 KTLKQWAD

-440 IDFWEDDSYVTMK
+440 IDFWEDDSHETMI
-453 RMEKLLDLC
+453 RMENLLKLC

-468 VNYHGCTRP
+468 VNYHGCMRP

-500 WWPNNITGAHHINMM
+500 WWPSNITGAHHINMM

-525 YTPGDFAS
+525 YTLGDFAS
-533 YYGSIITNVSMGQHM
+533 FLGSIITQVSMGQHM
-548 ALLTAFESGITHIA
+548 ALMTAFESGITHIA
-562 ESPENLRNF
+562 ECPENLRHF

-576 MKRLPAAWDESHLL
+576 MKRLPTAWDESRLL
-590 EGELLKY
+590 EGKLLKY

-610 SGLCTEERNCK
+610 SGLCTDARNCK

-649 NKVQVEKGDSLNI
+649 NKVQVKKGSSLNI

-676 HADLDT
+676 RADLDS

-688 YEAEATANT
+688 YEAESTVNT
-697 LTAGVRR
+697 LTGDARR
-704 ATYSPLHASA
+704 DTYSPLHASA
-714 GGYVTHVGNGG
+714 GGYVTYVGKGS
-725 MLQFNNVK
+725 MLQFNDVV
-733 ADRDGDYMLTI
+733 ADHDGDYMLTI
-744 YYITQDQRNAKLLVN
+744 YYITQDKRNAKLLVN
-759 GEVLCDPLVFYG
+759 GEVLCDSLVFNG
-771 NDDMTKTYNPE
+771 NDDMTHTYSPE

-795 GDNTITI
+795 GRNTITL

-817 LHPLTAPTPDGVAP
+817 LHPLAASTPDGVGS

-837 VESGAIYDLTGMRLD
+837 VESGAIYDLTGMQLK
-852 SEPDSGIYVRGGKKY
+852 SVPDSGIYVRGGKKY
-867 CAKGRE
+867 CAKGRG

>member
-1 MMGKGLFVFFGHPA
+1 M
-15 GGLPDRGCRYG
+15 
-26 TRHVNDFQVK
+26 N
-36 TNMYKLHSLLL
+36 KLHSLLL

-55 VACAEDFRVSSP
+55 AARADEFRVSSP
-67 NGRITA
+67 NGKITA

-89 GRLLVAPSPLGLKAT
+89 GRLLVAPSPLGLKTT
-104 NVDLTHGLSLL
+104 NVDLTQGLNLVS
-115 FSDTVVIDTPY
+115 SDTAVIDDPY
-126 SLPVGKQSQ
+126 TLPVGKQSQ

-142 LAVGTEK
+142 LSVVTER
-149 SPLKQTVQ
+149 SSLRQTVQ

-171 PTPKVGTLSNVVL
+171 PKSRSLSRVVL

-189 RIRMADFS
+189 RIRMANFS

-219 DLYTNWASLLQ
+219 DLYTTWSALLQ
-230 AGDRRFNAPMLA
+230 AGDRRFNAPTLA
-242 YDGKDYLLLSEAD
+242 SDGQDYLLLSEAD
-255 NRGIFCA
+255 NRGIFC
-262 SLVKAENREGEFSFA
+262 SSFVKAENRKGEFSFA
-277 WTGAVKDY
+277 WTGEVKDY
-285 AKDKMQSMN
+285 AEDKKQSVI
-294 CKLPVYTPW
+294 CALPAYTPW

-319 TENLCPSTKIDD
+319 TENLCPPTVIDD

-347 DGNKPSVRDAVGGTS
+347 DGNKTDIQKVYGGIRE
-362 KGEFMYA
+362 GEYDHA
-369 DFAAEMGWPYALID
+369 DFAAEMGWPYTLID
-383 GGWGAEWVP
+383 GGWSAEWVP
-392 ELVRRA
+392 SLVKHA
-398 NDKGVKCFLWQTAK
+398 QEKGVECLLWQTAK
-412 LSDSKDFSDEYME
+412 LSDSQDFSNDNME
-425 KTLKQWAG
+425 KTLKQWAD

-440 IDFWEDDSYVTMK
+440 IDFWEDDSHETMI
-453 RMEKLLDLC
+453 RMENLLKLC

-500 WWPNNITGAHHINMM
+500 WWPSNITGAHHLDII

-533 YYGSIITNVSMGQHM
+533 FYGSILTGQSMGHHM

-562 ESPENLRNF
+562 ECPENLRHF

-576 MKRLPAAWDESHLL
+576 MKRLPTVWDESRLL
-590 EGELLKY
+590 EGKLLKY

-610 SGLCTEERNCK
+610 SGLCTDARNCK

-635 YIYRDGNCRSDLKF
+635 YIYRDGTCRSDLKF
-649 NKVQVEKGDSLNI
+649 NKVQVKKGSSLNI

-676 HADLDT
+676 RADLDT

-688 YEAEATANT
+688 YEAESTVNT
-697 LTAGVRR
+697 LTGDARC

-714 GGYVTHVGNGG
+714 GGDVTYVGKGS
-725 MLQFNNVK
+725 MLQFNNVV
-733 ADRDGDYMLTI
+733 ADHDGEYMLTI
-744 YYITQDQRNAKLLVN
+744 YYITQDKRNAKLLVN
-759 GEVLCDPLVFYG
+759 GEVLCDPLVFNG
-771 NDDMTKTYNPE
+771 NDDMTHTYSPE

-795 GDNTITI
+795 GRNTITL

-817 LHPLTAPTPDGVAP
+817 LHPLAASTPDGVGS

-837 VESGAIYDLTGMRLD
+837 VESGAIYDLTGMQLK
-852 SEPDSGIYVRGGKKY
+852 SVPDSGIYVRGGKKY
-867 CAKGRE
+867 CAKGRG

>member
-1 MMGKGLFVFFGHPA
+1 M
-15 GGLPDRGCRYG
+15 
-26 TRHVNDFQVK
+26 T
-36 TNMYKLHSLLL
+36 
-47 AAVITLPG
+47 I
-55 VACAEDFRVSSP
+55 
-67 NGRITA
+67 
-73 TVTLDEGQL
+73 DEGQL

-89 GRLLVAPSPLGLKAT
+89 GRLLVAPSPLGLKTT
-104 NVDLTHGLSLL
+104 NVDLTQGLNLVS
-115 FSDTVVIDTPY
+115 SDTAVIDDPY
-126 SLPVGKQSQ
+126 TLPVGKQSQ

-142 LAVGTEK
+142 LSVVTER
-149 SPLKQTVQ
+149 SSLRQTVQ

-171 PTPKVGTLSNVVL
+171 PKSRSLSRVVL

-189 RIRMADFS
+189 RIRMANFS

-219 DLYTNWASLLQ
+219 DLYTTWSALLQ
-230 AGDRRFNAPMLA
+230 AGDRRFNAPTLA
-242 YDGKDYLLLSEAD
+242 SDGQDYLLLSEAD
-255 NRGIFCA
+255 NRGIFC
-262 SLVKAENREGEFSFA
+262 SSFVKAENRKGEFSFA
-277 WTGAVKDY
+277 WTGEVKDY
-285 AKDKMQSMN
+285 AEDKKQSVI
-294 CKLPVYTPW
+294 CALPAYTPW

-319 TENLCPSTKIDD
+319 TENLCPPTVIDD

-347 DGNKPSVRDAVGGTS
+347 DGNKTDIQKVYGGIRE
-362 KGEFMYA
+362 GEYDHA
-369 DFAAEMGWPYALID
+369 DFAAEMGWPYTLID
-383 GGWGAEWVP
+383 GGWSAEWVP
-392 ELVRRA
+392 SLVKHA
-398 NDKGVKCFLWQTAK
+398 QEKGVECLLWQTAK
-412 LSDSKDFSDEYME
+412 LSDSQDFSNDNME
-425 KTLKQWAG
+425 KTLKQWAD

-440 IDFWEDDSYVTMK
+440 IDFWEDDSHETMI
-453 RMEKLLDLC
+453 RMENLLKLC

-500 WWPNNITGAHHINMM
+500 WWPSNITGAHHLDII

-533 YYGSIITNVSMGQHM
+533 FYGSILTGQSMGHHM

-562 ESPENLRNF
+562 ECPENLRHF

-576 MKRLPAAWDESHLL
+576 MKRLPTVWDESRLL
-590 EGELLKY
+590 EGKLLKY

-610 SGLCTEERNCK
+610 SGLCTDARNCK

-635 YIYRDGNCRSDLKF
+635 YIYRDGTCRSDLKF
-649 NKVQVEKGDSLNI
+649 NKVQVKKGSSLNI

-676 HADLDT
+676 RADLDT

-688 YEAEATANT
+688 YEAESTVNT
-697 LTAGVRR
+697 LTGDARC

-714 GGYVTHVGNGG
+714 GGYVTYVGKGS
-725 MLQFNNVK
+725 MLQFNNVV
-733 ADRDGDYMLTI
+733 ADHDGEYMLTI
-744 YYITQDQRNAKLLVN
+744 YYITQDKRNAKLLVN
-759 GEVLCDPLVFYG
+759 GEVLCDPLVFNG
-771 NDDMTKTYNPE
+771 NDDMTHTYSPE

-795 GDNTITI
+795 GRNTITL
-802 QSYADGWA
+802 QSYADCWA

-817 LHPLTAPTPDGVAP
+817 LHPLAASTPDGVGS

-837 VESGAIYDLTGMRLD
+837 VESGAIYDLTGMQLK
-852 SEPDSGIYVRGGKKY
+852 SVPDSGIYVRGGKKY
-867 CAKGRE
+867 CAKGRG

>member
-1 MMGKGLFVFFGHPA
+1 M
-15 GGLPDRGCRYG
+15 
-26 TRHVNDFQVK
+26 
-36 TNMYKLHSLLL
+36 
-47 AAVITLPG
+47 
-55 VACAEDFRVSSP
+55 
-67 NGRITA
+67 
-73 TVTLDEGQL
+73 TLDEGKL

-89 GRLLVAPSPLGLKAT
+89 GRLLVAPSPLGLKT
-104 NVDLTHGLSLL
+104 SNVDLTRELSLE
-115 FSDTVVIDTPY
+115 SSRTVEIDTPY

-142 LAVGTEK
+142 LSVLTKK
-149 SPLKQTVQ
+149 SSLKQTVQ

-171 PTPKVGTLSNVVL
+171 PEVKSLTNVVL

-219 DLYTNWASLLQ
+219 DLYTNWNSLLQ
-230 AGDRRFNAPMLA
+230 AGDRRFNAPLLA
-242 YDGKDYLLLSEAD
+242 SDGKDYLLLSEAD

-347 DGNKPSVRDAVGGTS
+347 DGNKTDIQKVYGGIRE
-362 KGEFMYA
+362 GEYDHA
-369 DFAAEMGWPYALID
+369 DFAAEMGWPYTLID
-383 GGWGAEWVP
+383 GGWSAEWVP
-392 ELVRRA
+392 SLVKHA
-398 NDKGVKCFLWQTAK
+398 QEKGVECLLWQTAK
-412 LSDSKDFSDEYME
+412 LSDSDAFSNDNME
-425 KTLKQWAG
+425 KTLKQWAD

-440 IDFWEDDSYVTMK
+440 IDFWEDDSHETMI
-453 RMEKLLDLC
+453 RMENLLKLC

-500 WWPNNITGAHHINMM
+500 WWPSNITGAHHLDII

-533 YYGSIITNVSMGQHM
+533 FYGSILTGQSMGHHM

-562 ESPENLRNF
+562 ECPVNLRHF

-576 MKRLPAAWDESHLL
+576 MKRLPTAWDESRLL
-590 EGELLKY
+590 EGKLLKY

>member
-1 MMGKGLFVFFGHPA
+1 M
-15 GGLPDRGCRYG
+15 
-26 TRHVNDFQVK
+26 N
-36 TNMYKLHSLLL
+36 KLHSLLL

-55 VACAEDFRVSSP
+55 AARADEFRVSSP
-67 NGRITA
+67 NGKITA

-89 GRLLVAPSPLGLKAT
+89 GHLLVTPSPLGLKTT
-104 NVDLTHGLSLL
+104 NVDLTQGLSLVS
-115 FSDTVVIDTPY
+115 SDTVVIDNPY

-142 LAVGTEK
+142 LSVVTER
-149 SPLKQTVQ
+149 SSLRQTVQ

-171 PTPKVGTLSNVVL
+171 PKSRSLSRVVL

-189 RIRMADFS
+189 RIRMANFS

-219 DLYTNWASLLQ
+219 DLYTTWSALLQ
-230 AGDRRFNAPMLA
+230 AGDRRFNAPTLA
-242 YDGKDYLLLSEAD
+242 SDGQDYLLLSEAD
-255 NRGIFCA
+255 NRGIFC
-262 SLVKAENREGEFSFA
+262 SSFVKAENRKGEFSFA
-277 WTGAVKDY
+277 WTGEVKDY
-285 AKDKMQSMN
+285 AEDKKQSVI
-294 CKLPVYTPW
+294 CALPAYTPW

-319 TENLCPSTKIDD
+319 TENLCPPTVIDD

-347 DGNKPSVRDAVGGTS
+347 DGNKTDIQKVYGGIRE
-362 KGEFMYA
+362 GEYDHA
-369 DFAAEMGWPYALID
+369 DFAAEMGWPYTLID
-383 GGWGAEWVP
+383 GGWSAEWVP
-392 ELVRRA
+392 SLVKHA
-398 NDKGVKCFLWQTAK
+398 QEKGVECLLWQTAK
-412 LSDSKDFSDEYME
+412 LSDSDAFSNGNME
-425 KTLKQWAG
+425 KTLKQWAD

-440 IDFWEDDSYVTMK
+440 IDFWEDDSHETMI
-453 RMEKLLDLC
+453 RMENLLKLC

-500 WWPNNITGAHHINMM
+500 WWPSNITGAHHLDII

-533 YYGSIITNVSMGQHM
+533 FYGSILTGQSMGHHM

-562 ESPENLRNF
+562 ECPENLRHF

-576 MKRLPAAWDESHLL
+576 MKRLPTVWDESRLL
-590 EGELLKY
+590 EGKLLKY

-610 SGLCTEERNCK
+610 SGLCTDARNCK

-635 YIYRDGNCRSDLKF
+635 YIYRDGTCRSDLKF
-649 NKVQVEKGDSLNI
+649 NKVQVKKGSSLNI

-676 HADLDT
+676 RADLDT

-688 YEAEATANT
+688 YEAESTVNT
-697 LTAGVRR
+697 LTGDARC

-714 GGYVTHVGNGG
+714 GGYVTYVGKGS
-725 MLQFNNVK
+725 MLQFNNVV
-733 ADRDGDYMLTI
+733 ADHDGEYMLTI
-744 YYITQDQRNAKLLVN
+744 YYITQDKRNAKLLVN
-759 GEVLCDPLVFYG
+759 GEVLCDPLVFNG
-771 NDDMTKTYNPE
+771 NDDMTHTYSPE

-795 GDNTITI
+795 GRNTITL

-817 LHPLTAPTPDGVAP
+817 LHPLAASTPDGVGS

-837 VESGAIYDLTGMRLD
+837 VESGAIYDLTGMQLK
-852 SEPDSGIYVRGGKKY
+852 SVPDSGIYVRGGKKY
-867 CAKGRE
+867 CAKGRG

>member
-1 MMGKGLFVFFGHPA
+1 
-15 GGLPDRGCRYG
+15 
-26 TRHVNDFQVK
+26 
-36 TNMYKLHSLLL
+36 MYKLHSLLL

-55 VACAEDFRVSSP
+55 AACAKDFRVSSP

-73 TVTLDEGQL
+73 TVTLDGGKL

-89 GRLLVAPSPLGLKAT
+89 GRLLVAPSPLGLKAS

-149 SPLKQTVQ
+149 SSLRQTVQ

-171 PTPKVGTLSNVVL
+171 PKVNSLTNVVL

-189 RIRMADFS
+189 RICMANFS

-219 DLYTNWASLLQ
+219 DLYTTWSALLQ
-230 AGDRRFNAPMLA
+230 AGDRRFNAPTLA
-242 YDGKDYLLLSEAD
+242 SDGQDYLLLSEAD
-255 NRGIFCA
+255 NRGIFC
-262 SLVKAENREGEFSFA
+262 SSFVKAENRKGEFSFA
-277 WTGAVKDY
+277 WTGEVKDY
-285 AKDKMQSMN
+285 AEDKKQSVI
-294 CKLPVYTPW
+294 CALPAYTPW

-319 TENLCPSTKIDD
+319 TENLCPPTVIDD

-347 DGNKPSVRDAVGGTS
+347 DGNKTDIQKVYGGIRE
-362 KGEFMYA
+362 GEYDHA
-369 DFAAEMGWPYALID
+369 DFAAEMGWPYTLID
-383 GGWGAEWVP
+383 GGWSAEWVP
-392 ELVRRA
+392 SLVKHA
-398 NDKGVKCFLWQTAK
+398 QEKGVECLLWQTAK
-412 LSDSKDFSDEYME
+412 LSDSDAFSNGNME
-425 KTLKQWAG
+425 KTLKQWAD

-468 VNYHGCTRP
+468 VNYHGCIRP

-500 WWPNNITGAHHINMM
+500 WWPDRITGAHHINMM

-533 YYGSIITNVSMGQHM
+533 YFGSIITNESMGQHM
-548 ALLTAFESGITHIA
+548 ALLTAFESGIVHIA

-590 EGELLKY
+590 EGKLLEY

-610 SGLCTEERNCK
+610 SGLCTKERNCK

-649 NKVQVEKGDSLNI
+649 DKVQVKKDSILNI

-670 LVQVSP
+670 LMQVSP
-676 HADLDT
+676 RADLDT

-697 LTAGVRR
+697 LTAGARR

-714 GGYVTHVGNGG
+714 GGYVTYVGNGS
-725 MLQFNNVK
+725 MLQFNDVR

-744 YYITQDQRNAKLLVN
+744 YYITQDQRKAKLLVN

-771 NDDMTKTYNPE
+771 NDDMTKTYSPE

-795 GDNTITI
+795 GRNTITI

-817 LHPLTAPTPDGVAP
+817 LHPLTPPTPDGVAP

>member
-1 MMGKGLFVFFGHPA
+1 M
-15 GGLPDRGCRYG
+15 
-26 TRHVNDFQVK
+26 N
-36 TNMYKLHSLLL
+36 KLHSLLL

-55 VACAEDFRVSSP
+55 AARADEFRVSSP
-67 NGRITA
+67 NGKITA
-73 TVTLDEGQL
+73 TVTLDEGHL

-89 GRLLVAPSPLGLKAT
+89 GRLLVAPSPLGLKTT
-104 NVDLTHGLSLL
+104 NVDLTQGLNLVS
-115 FSDTVVIDTPY
+115 SDTAVIDDPY
-126 SLPVGKQSQ
+126 TLPVGKQSQ

-142 LAVGTEK
+142 LSVVTER
-149 SPLKQTVQ
+149 SSLRQTVQ

-171 PTPKVGTLSNVVL
+171 PKSRSLSRVVL

-189 RIRMADFS
+189 RIRMANFS

-219 DLYTNWASLLQ
+219 DLYTTWSALLQ
-230 AGDRRFNAPMLA
+230 AGDRRFNAPTLA
-242 YDGKDYLLLSEAD
+242 SDGQDYLLLSEAD
-255 NRGIFCA
+255 NRGIFC
-262 SLVKAENREGEFSFA
+262 SSFVKAENRKGEFSFA
-277 WTGAVKDY
+277 WTGEVKDY
-285 AKDKMQSMN
+285 AEDKKQSVI
-294 CKLPVYTPW
+294 CALPAYTPW

-319 TENLCPSTKIDD
+319 TENLCPPTVIDD

-347 DGNKPSVRDAVGGTS
+347 DGNKTDIQKVYGGIRE
-362 KGEFMYA
+362 GEYDHA
-369 DFAAEMGWPYALID
+369 DFAAEMGWPYTLID
-383 GGWGAEWVP
+383 GGWSAEWVP
-392 ELVRRA
+392 SLVKHA
-398 NDKGVKCFLWQTAK
+398 QEKGVECLLWQTAK
-412 LSDSKDFSDEYME
+412 LSDSQDFSNDNME
-425 KTLKQWAG
+425 KTLKQWAD

-440 IDFWEDDSYVTMK
+440 IDFWEDDSHETMI
-453 RMEKLLDLC
+453 RMENLLKLC

-500 WWPNNITGAHHINMM
+500 WWPSNITGAHHLDII

-533 YYGSIITNVSMGQHM
+533 FYGSILTGQSMGHHM

-562 ESPENLRNF
+562 ECPENLRHF

-576 MKRLPAAWDESHLL
+576 MKRLPTVWDESRLL
-590 EGELLKY
+590 EGKLLKY

-610 SGLCTEERNCK
+610 SGLCTDARNCK

-635 YIYRDGNCRSDLKF
+635 YIYRDGTCRSDLKF
-649 NKVQVEKGDSLNI
+649 NKVQVKKGSSLNI

-676 HADLDT
+676 RADLDT

-688 YEAEATANT
+688 YEAESTVNT
-697 LTAGVRR
+697 LTGDARC

-714 GGYVTHVGNGG
+714 GGYVTYVGKGS
-725 MLQFNNVK
+725 MLQFNNVV
-733 ADRDGDYMLTI
+733 ADHDGEYMLTI
-744 YYITQDQRNAKLLVN
+744 YYITQDKRNAKLLVN
-759 GEVLCDPLVFYG
+759 GEVLCDPLVFNG
-771 NDDMTKTYNPE
+771 NDDITYSPE

-795 GDNTITI
+795 GRNTITL

-817 LHPLTAPTPDGVAP
+817 LHPLAASTPDGVGS

-837 VESGAIYDLTGMRLD
+837 VESGAIYDLTGMQLK
-852 SEPDSGIYVRGGKKY
+852 SVPDSGIYVRGGKKY
-867 CAKGRE
+867 CAKGRG

>member
-1 MMGKGLFVFFGHPA
+1 M
-15 GGLPDRGCRYG
+15 
-26 TRHVNDFQVK
+26 N
-36 TNMYKLHSLLL
+36 KLHSLLL

-55 VACAEDFRVSSP
+55 AARADEFRVSSP
-67 NGRITA
+67 NGKITA

-89 GRLLVAPSPLGLKAT
+89 GRLLVAPSPLGLKTT
-104 NVDLTHGLSLL
+104 NVDLTQGLSLVS
-115 FSDTVVIDTPY
+115 SDTVVIDNPY

-142 LAVGTEK
+142 LSVVTER
-149 SPLKQTVQ
+149 SSLRQTVQ

-171 PTPKVGTLSNVVL
+171 PKSRSLSRVVL

-189 RIRMADFS
+189 RIRMANFS

-219 DLYTNWASLLQ
+219 DLYTTWSALLQ
-230 AGDRRFNAPMLA
+230 AGDRRFNAPTLA
-242 YDGKDYLLLSEAD
+242 SDGQDYLLLSEAD
-255 NRGIFCA
+255 NRGIFC
-262 SLVKAENREGEFSFA
+262 SSFVKAENRKGEFSFA
-277 WTGAVKDY
+277 WTGEVKDY
-285 AKDKMQSMN
+285 AEDKKQSVI
-294 CKLPVYTPW
+294 CALPAYTPW

-319 TENLCPSTKIDD
+319 TENLCPPTVIDD

-347 DGNKPSVRDAVGGTS
+347 DGNKTDIQKVYGGIRE
-362 KGEFMYA
+362 GEYDHA
-369 DFAAEMGWPYALID
+369 DFAAEMGWPYTLID
-383 GGWGAEWVP
+383 GGWSAEWVP
-392 ELVRRA
+392 SLVKHA
-398 NDKGVKCFLWQTAK
+398 QEKGVECLLWQTAK
-412 LSDSKDFSDEYME
+412 LSDSDAFSNGNME
-425 KTLKQWAG
+425 KTLKQWAD

-440 IDFWEDDSYVTMK
+440 IDFWEDDSHETMI
-453 RMEKLLDLC
+453 RMENLLKLC

-500 WWPNNITGAHHINMM
+500 WWPSNITGAHHLDII

-533 YYGSIITNVSMGQHM
+533 FYGSILTGQSMGHHM

-562 ESPENLRNF
+562 ECPENLRHF

-576 MKRLPAAWDESHLL
+576 MKRLPTVWDESRLL
-590 EGELLKY
+590 EGKLLKY

-610 SGLCTEERNCK
+610 SGLCTDARNCK

-635 YIYRDGNCRSDLKF
+635 YIYRDGTCRSDLKF
-649 NKVQVEKGDSLNI
+649 NKVQVKKGSSLNI

-676 HADLDT
+676 RADLDT

-688 YEAEATANT
+688 YEAESTVNT
-697 LTAGVRR
+697 LTGDARC

-714 GGYVTHVGNGG
+714 GGYVTYVGKGS
-725 MLQFNNVK
+725 MLQFNNVV
-733 ADRDGDYMLTI
+733 ADHDGEYMLTI
-744 YYITQDQRNAKLLVN
+744 YYITQDKRNAKLLVN
-759 GEVLCDPLVFYG
+759 GEVLCDPLVFNG
-771 NDDMTKTYNPE
+771 NDDMTHTYSPE

-795 GDNTITI
+795 GRNTITL

-817 LHPLTAPTPDGVAP
+817 LHPLAASTPDGVGS

-837 VESGAIYDLTGMRLD
+837 VESGAIYDLTGMQLK
-852 SEPDSGIYVRGGKKY
+852 SVPDSGIYVRGGKKY
-867 CAKGRE
+867 CAKGRG

>member
-1 MMGKGLFVFFGHPA
+1 M
-15 GGLPDRGCRYG
+15 
-26 TRHVNDFQVK
+26 N
-36 TNMYKLHSLLL
+36 KLHSLLL

-67 NGRITA
+67 NGKITA

-89 GRLLVAPSPLGLKAT
+89 GRLLVAPSPLGLKTT
-104 NVDLTHGLSLL
+104 NVDLTQGLSLVS
-115 FSDTVVIDTPY
+115 SDTVVIDNPY

-142 LAVGTEK
+142 LSVVTER
-149 SPLKQTVQ
+149 SSLRQTVQ

-171 PTPKVGTLSNVVL
+171 PKSRSLSRVVL

-189 RIRMADFS
+189 RIRMANFS

-219 DLYTNWASLLQ
+219 DLYTTWSALLQ
-230 AGDRRFNAPMLA
+230 AGDRRFNAPTLA
-242 YDGKDYLLLSEAD
+242 SDGQDYLLLSEAD
-255 NRGIFCA
+255 NRGIFC
-262 SLVKAENREGEFSFA
+262 SSFVKAENRKGEFSFA
-277 WTGAVKDY
+277 WTGEVKDY
-285 AKDKMQSMN
+285 AEDKKQSVI
-294 CKLPVYTPW
+294 CALPAYTPW

-319 TENLCPSTKIDD
+319 TENLCPPTVIDD

-347 DGNKPSVRDAVGGTS
+347 DGNKTDIQKVYGGIRE
-362 KGEFMYA
+362 GEYDHA
-369 DFAAEMGWPYALID
+369 DFAAEMGWPYTLID
-383 GGWGAEWVP
+383 GGWSAEWVP
-392 ELVRRA
+392 SLVKHA
-398 NDKGVKCFLWQTAK
+398 QEKGVECLLWQTAK
-412 LSDSKDFSDEYME
+412 LSDSDAFSNGNME
-425 KTLKQWAG
+425 KTLKQWAD

-440 IDFWEDDSYVTMK
+440 IDFWEDDSHETMI
-453 RMEKLLDLC
+453 RMENLLKLC

-500 WWPNNITGAHHINMM
+500 WWPSNITGAHHLDII

-533 YYGSIITNVSMGQHM
+533 FYGSILTGQSMGHHM

-562 ESPENLRNF
+562 ECPENLRHF

-576 MKRLPAAWDESHLL
+576 MKRLPTVWDESRLL
-590 EGELLKY
+590 EGKLLKY

-610 SGLCTEERNCK
+610 SGLCTDARNCK

-635 YIYRDGNCRSDLKF
+635 YIYRDGTCRSDLKF
-649 NKVQVEKGDSLNI
+649 NKVQVKKGSSLNI

-676 HADLDT
+676 RADLDT

-688 YEAEATANT
+688 YEAESTVNT
-697 LTAGVRR
+697 LTGDARC

-714 GGYVTHVGNGG
+714 GGYVTYVGKGS
-725 MLQFNNVK
+725 MLQFNNVV
-733 ADRDGDYMLTI
+733 ADHDGEYMLTI
-744 YYITQDQRNAKLLVN
+744 YYITQDKRNAKLLVN
-759 GEVLCDPLVFYG
+759 GEVLCDPLVFNG
-771 NDDMTKTYNPE
+771 NDDMTHTYSPE

-795 GDNTITI
+795 GRNTITL

-817 LHPLTAPTPDGVAP
+817 LHPLAASTPDGVGS

-837 VESGAIYDLTGMRLD
+837 VESGAIYDLTGMQLK
-852 SEPDSGIYVRGGKKY
+852 SVPDSGIYVRGGKKY
-867 CAKGRE
+867 CAKGRG

>member
-1 MMGKGLFVFFGHPA
+1 M
-15 GGLPDRGCRYG
+15 
-26 TRHVNDFQVK
+26 N
-36 TNMYKLHSLLL
+36 KLHSLLL

-55 VACAEDFRVSSP
+55 AARADEFRVSSP
-67 NGRITA
+67 NGKITA

-89 GRLLVAPSPLGLKAT
+89 GRLLVAPSPLGLKTT
-104 NVDLTHGLSLL
+104 NVDLTQGLNLVS
-115 FSDTVVIDTPY
+115 SDTAVIDDPY
-126 SLPVGKQSQ
+126 TLPVGKQSQ

-142 LAVGTEK
+142 LSVVTER
-149 SPLKQTVQ
+149 SSLRQTVQ

-171 PTPKVGTLSNVVL
+171 PKSRSLSRVVL

-189 RIRMADFS
+189 RIRMANFS

-219 DLYTNWASLLQ
+219 DLYTTWSALLQ
-230 AGDRRFNAPMLA
+230 AGDRRFNAPTLA
-242 YDGKDYLLLSEAD
+242 SDGQDYLLLSEAD
-255 NRGIFCA
+255 NRGIFC
-262 SLVKAENREGEFSFA
+262 SSFVKAENRKGEFSFA
-277 WTGAVKDY
+277 WTGEVKDY
-285 AKDKMQSMN
+285 AEDKKQSVI
-294 CKLPVYTPW
+294 CALPAYTPW

-319 TENLCPSTKIDD
+319 TENLCPPTVIDD

-347 DGNKPSVRDAVGGTS
+347 DGNKTDIQKVYGGIRE
-362 KGEFMYA
+362 GEYDHA
-369 DFAAEMGWPYALID
+369 DFAAEMGWPYTLID
-383 GGWGAEWVP
+383 GGWSAEWVP
-392 ELVRRA
+392 SLVKHA
-398 NDKGVKCFLWQTAK
+398 QEKGVECLLWQTAK
-412 LSDSKDFSDEYME
+412 LSDSDAFSNGNME
-425 KTLKQWAG
+425 KTLKQWAD

-440 IDFWEDDSYVTMK
+440 IDFWEDDSHETMI
-453 RMEKLLDLC
+453 RMENLLKLC

-500 WWPNNITGAHHINMM
+500 WWPSNITGAHHLDII

-533 YYGSIITNVSMGQHM
+533 FYGSILTGQSMGHHM

-562 ESPENLRNF
+562 ECPENLRHF

-576 MKRLPAAWDESHLL
+576 MKRLPTVWDESRLL
-590 EGELLKY
+590 EGKLLKY

-610 SGLCTEERNCK
+610 SGLCTDARNCK

-635 YIYRDGNCRSDLKF
+635 YIYRDGTCRSDLKF
-649 NKVQVEKGDSLNI
+649 NKVQVKKGSSLNI

-676 HADLDT
+676 RADLDS

-688 YEAEATANT
+688 YEAESTVNT
-697 LTAGVRR
+697 LTGDARC

-714 GGYVTHVGNGG
+714 GGYVTYVGKGS
-725 MLQFNNVK
+725 MLQFNNVV
-733 ADRDGDYMLTI
+733 ADHDGEYMLTI
-744 YYITQDQRNAKLLVN
+744 YYITQDKRNAKLLVN
-759 GEVLCDPLVFYG
+759 GEVLCDPLVFNG
-771 NDDMTKTYNPE
+771 NDDMTHTYSPE

-795 GDNTITI
+795 GRNTITL

-817 LHPLTAPTPDGVAP
+817 LHPLAASTPDGVGS

-837 VESGAIYDLTGMRLD
+837 VESGAIYDLTGMQLK
-852 SEPDSGIYVRGGKKY
+852 SVPDSGIYVRGGKKY
-867 CAKGRE
+867 CAKGRG

>member
-1 MMGKGLFVFFGHPA
+1 M
-15 GGLPDRGCRYG
+15 
-26 TRHVNDFQVK
+26 N
-36 TNMYKLHSLLL
+36 KLHSLLL

-55 VACAEDFRVSSP
+55 AARADEFRVSSP
-67 NGRITA
+67 NGKITA

-89 GRLLVAPSPLGLKAT
+89 GRLLVAPSPLGLKTT
-104 NVDLTHGLSLL
+104 NVDLTQGLNLVS
-115 FSDTVVIDTPY
+115 SDTAVIDDPY
-126 SLPVGKQSQ
+126 TLPVGKQSQ

-142 LAVGTEK
+142 LSVVTER
-149 SPLKQTVQ
+149 SSLRQTVQ

-171 PTPKVGTLSNVVL
+171 PKSRSLSRVVL

-189 RIRMADFS
+189 RIRMANFS

-219 DLYTNWASLLQ
+219 DLYTTWSALLQ
-230 AGDRRFNAPMLA
+230 AGDRRFNAPTLA
-242 YDGKDYLLLSEAD
+242 SDGQDYLLLSEAD
-255 NRGIFCA
+255 NRGIFC
-262 SLVKAENREGEFSFA
+262 SSFVKAENRKGEFSFA
-277 WTGAVKDY
+277 WTGEVKDY
-285 AKDKMQSMN
+285 AEDKKQSVI
-294 CKLPVYTPW
+294 CALPAYTPW

-319 TENLCPSTKIDD
+319 TENLCPPTVIDD

-347 DGNKPSVRDAVGGTS
+347 DGNKTDIQKVYGGIRE
-362 KGEFMYA
+362 GEYDHA
-369 DFAAEMGWPYALID
+369 DFAAEMGWPYTLID
-383 GGWGAEWVP
+383 GGWSAEWVP
-392 ELVRRA
+392 SLVKHA
-398 NDKGVKCFLWQTAK
+398 QEKGVECLLWQTAK
-412 LSDSKDFSDEYME
+412 LSDSDAFSNGNME
-425 KTLKQWAG
+425 KTLKQWAD

-440 IDFWEDDSYVTMK
+440 IDFWEDDSHETMI
-453 RMEKLLDLC
+453 RMENLLKLC

-500 WWPNNITGAHHINMM
+500 WWPSNITGAHHLDII

-533 YYGSIITNVSMGQHM
+533 FYGSILTGQSMGHHM

-562 ESPENLRNF
+562 ECPENLRHF

-576 MKRLPAAWDESHLL
+576 MKRLPTVWDESRLL
-590 EGELLKY
+590 EGKLLKY

-610 SGLCTEERNCK
+610 SGLCTDARNCK

-635 YIYRDGNCRSDLKF
+635 YIYRDGTCRSDLKF
-649 NKVQVEKGDSLNI
+649 NKVQVKKGSSLNI

-676 HADLDT
+676 RADLDT

-688 YEAEATANT
+688 YEAESTVNT
-697 LTAGVRR
+697 LTGDARC

-714 GGYVTHVGNGG
+714 GGYVTYVGKGS
-725 MLQFNNVK
+725 MLQFNNVV
-733 ADRDGDYMLTI
+733 ADHDGEYMLTI
-744 YYITQDQRNAKLLVN
+744 YYITQDKRNAKLLVN
-759 GEVLCDPLVFYG
+759 GEVLCDPLVFNG
-771 NDDMTKTYNPE
+771 NDDMTHTYSPE

-795 GDNTITI
+795 GRNTITL

-817 LHPLTAPTPDGVAP
+817 LHPLAASTPDGIGS

-837 VESGAIYDLTGMRLD
+837 VESGAIYDLTGMQLK
-852 SEPDSGIYVRGGKKY
+852 SVPDSGIYVRGGKKY
-867 CAKGRE
+867 CAKGRG

>member
-1 MMGKGLFVFFGHPA
+1 M
-15 GGLPDRGCRYG
+15 
-26 TRHVNDFQVK
+26 
-36 TNMYKLHSLLL
+36 
-47 AAVITLPG
+47 
-55 VACAEDFRVSSP
+55 SSP

-73 TVTLDEGQL
+73 TVTLDEGKL

-89 GRLLVAPSPLGLKAT
+89 GRLLVAPSPLGLKT
-104 NVDLTHGLSLL
+104 SNVDLTRELSLE
-115 FSDTVVIDTPY
+115 SSRTVEIDTPY

-142 LAVGTEK
+142 LSVLTKK
-149 SPLKQTVQ
+149 SSLKQTVQ

-171 PTPKVGTLSNVVL
+171 PEVKSLTNVVL

-219 DLYTNWASLLQ
+219 DLYTNWNSLLQ
-230 AGDRRFNAPMLA
+230 AGDRRFNAPLLA
-242 YDGKDYLLLSEAD
+242 SDGKDYLLLSEAD

-347 DGNKPSVRDAVGGTS
+347 DGNKTDIQKVYGGIRE
-362 KGEFMYA
+362 GEYDHA
-369 DFAAEMGWPYALID
+369 DFAAEMGWPYTLID
-383 GGWGAEWVP
+383 GGWSAEWVP
-392 ELVRRA
+392 SLVKHA
-398 NDKGVKCFLWQTAK
+398 QEKGVECLLWQTAK
-412 LSDSKDFSDEYME
+412 LSDSDAFSNDNME
-425 KTLKQWAG
+425 KTLKQWAD

-440 IDFWEDDSYVTMK
+440 IDFWEDDSHETMI
-453 RMEKLLDLC
+453 RMENLLKLC

-500 WWPNNITGAHHINMM
+500 WWPSNITGAHHLDII

-533 YYGSIITNVSMGQHM
+533 FYGSILTGQSMGHHM

-562 ESPENLRNF
+562 ECPVNLRHF

-576 MKRLPAAWDESHLL
+576 MKRLPTAWDESRLL
-590 EGELLKY
+590 EGKLLKY

>member
-1 MMGKGLFVFFGHPA
+1 M
-15 GGLPDRGCRYG
+15 
-26 TRHVNDFQVK
+26 N
-36 TNMYKLHSLLL
+36 KLHFLLL
-47 AAVITLPG
+47 AALATLPG
-55 VACAEDFRVSSP
+55 AARADEFRVSSP
-67 NGRITA
+67 DGKITA

-89 GRLLVAPSPLGLKAT
+89 GRLLVAPSPLGLKTT
-104 NVDLTHGLSLL
+104 NVDLTQGLSLVS
-115 FSDTVVIDTPY
+115 SDTVVIDNPY

-142 LAVGTEK
+142 LSVVTER
-149 SPLKQTVQ
+149 SSLRQTVQ

-171 PTPKVGTLSNVVL
+171 PKSRSFSRVVL

-189 RIRMADFS
+189 RIRMANFS

-219 DLYTNWASLLQ
+219 DLYTTWSALLQ
-230 AGDRRFNAPMLA
+230 AGDRRFNAPTLA
-242 YDGKDYLLLSEAD
+242 SDGQDYLLLSEAD
-255 NRGIFCA
+255 NRGIFC
-262 SLVKAENREGEFSFA
+262 SSFVKAENRKGEFSFA
-277 WTGAVKDY
+277 WTGEVKDY
-285 AKDKMQSMN
+285 AEDKKQSVI
-294 CKLPVYTPW
+294 CALPAYTPW

-319 TENLCPSTKIDD
+319 TENLCPPTVIDD

-347 DGNKPSVRDAVGGTS
+347 DGNKTDIQKVYGGIRE
-362 KGEFMYA
+362 GEYDHA
-369 DFAAEMGWPYALID
+369 DFAAEMGWPYTLID
-383 GGWGAEWVP
+383 GGWSAEWVP
-392 ELVRRA
+392 SLVKHA
-398 NDKGVKCFLWQTAK
+398 QEKGVECLLWQTAK
-412 LSDSKDFSDEYME
+412 LSDSQDFSNGNME
-425 KTLKQWAG
+425 KTLKQWAD

-440 IDFWEDDSYVTMK
+440 IDFWEDDSHETMI
-453 RMEKLLDLC
+453 RMENLLKLC
-462 GKYKMM
+462 GKYQML
-468 VNYHGCTRP
+468 VNLHGCTRP

-500 WWPNNITGAHHINMM
+500 WWPSNITGAHHINMM

-533 YYGSIITNVSMGQHM
+533 FLGSIITQVSMGQHM
-548 ALLTAFESGITHIA
+548 ALMTAFESGITHIA
-562 ESPENLRNF
+562 ECPENLRHF

-576 MKRLPAAWDESHLL
+576 MKRLPTAWDESRLL
-590 EGELLKY
+590 EGKLLKY

-610 SGLCTEERNCK
+610 SGLCTDARNCK

-649 NKVQVEKGDSLNI
+649 NKVQVKKGSSLNI
-662 KELSEGGF
+662 RELSEGGF

-676 HADLDT
+676 RADLDS

-688 YEAEATANT
+688 YEAESTVNT
-697 LTAGVRR
+697 LTGDARR
-704 ATYSPLHASA
+704 DTYSPLHASA
-714 GGYVTHVGNGG
+714 GGYVTYVGKGS
-725 MLQFNNVK
+725 MLQFNNVV
-733 ADRDGDYMLTI
+733 ADHDGDYMLTI
-744 YYITQDQRNAKLLVN
+744 YYITQDKRNAKLLVN
-759 GEVLCDPLVFYG
+759 GEVLCDSLVFNG
-771 NDDMTKTYNPE
+771 NDDMTHTYSPE

-795 GDNTITI
+795 GRNTITL

-817 LHPLTAPTPDGVAP
+817 LHPLAASTPDGVGS

-837 VESGAIYDLTGMRLD
+837 VESGAIYDLTGMQLK
-852 SEPDSGIYVRGGKKY
+852 SVPDSGIYVRGGKKY
-867 CAKGRE
+867 CAKGRG

>member
-1 MMGKGLFVFFGHPA
+1 M
-15 GGLPDRGCRYG
+15 
-26 TRHVNDFQVK
+26 N
-36 TNMYKLHSLLL
+36 KLHFLLL
-47 AAVITLPG
+47 AALAILPG
-55 VACAEDFRVSSP
+55 AARADEFRVSSP
-67 NGRITA
+67 DGKITA

-89 GRLLVAPSPLGLKAT
+89 GRLLVAPSPLGLKTT
-104 NVDLTHGLSLL
+104 NVDLTQGLSLVS
-115 FSDTVVIDTPY
+115 SDTVVIDNPY

-142 LAVGTEK
+142 LSVVTER
-149 SPLKQTVQ
+149 SSLRQTVQ

-171 PTPKVGTLSNVVL
+171 PKSRSLSRVVL

-189 RIRMADFS
+189 RIRMANFS

-219 DLYTNWASLLQ
+219 DLYTTWSALLQ
-230 AGDRRFNAPMLA
+230 AGDRRFNAPTLA
-242 YDGKDYLLLSEAD
+242 SDGQDYLLLSEAD
-255 NRGIFCA
+255 NRGIFC
-262 SLVKAENREGEFSFA
+262 SSFVKAENRKGEFSFA
-277 WTGAVKDY
+277 WTGEVKDY
-285 AKDKMQSMN
+285 AEDKKQSVI
-294 CKLPVYTPW
+294 CALPAYTPW

-319 TENLCPSTKIDD
+319 TENLCPPTVIDD

-347 DGNKPSVRDAVGGTS
+347 DGNKTDIQKVYGGIRE
-362 KGEFMYA
+362 GEYDHA
-369 DFAAEMGWPYALID
+369 DFAAEMGWPYTLID
-383 GGWGAEWVP
+383 GGWSAEWVP
-392 ELVRRA
+392 SLVKHA
-398 NDKGVKCFLWQTAK
+398 QEKGVECLLWQTAK
-412 LSDSKDFSDEYME
+412 LSDSDAFSNGNME
-425 KTLKQWAG
+425 KTLKQWAD

-440 IDFWEDDSYVTMK
+440 IDFWEDDSHETMI
-453 RMEKLLDLC
+453 RMENLLKLC

-500 WWPNNITGAHHINMM
+500 WWPSNITGAHHLDII

-533 YYGSIITNVSMGQHM
+533 FYGSILTGQSMGHHM

-562 ESPENLRNF
+562 ECPENLRHF

-576 MKRLPAAWDESHLL
+576 MKRLPTVWDESRLL
-590 EGELLKY
+590 EGKLLKY

-610 SGLCTEERNCK
+610 SGLCTDARNCK

-635 YIYRDGNCRSDLKF
+635 YIYRDGTCRSDLKF
-649 NKVQVEKGDSLNI
+649 NKVQVKKGSSLNI

-676 HADLDT
+676 RADLDT

-688 YEAEATANT
+688 YEAESTVNT
-697 LTAGVRR
+697 LTGDARC

-714 GGYVTHVGNGG
+714 GGYVTYVGKGS
-725 MLQFNNVK
+725 MLQFNNVV
-733 ADRDGDYMLTI
+733 ADHDGEYMLTI
-744 YYITQDQRNAKLLVN
+744 YYITQDKRNAKLLVN
-759 GEVLCDPLVFYG
+759 GEVLCDPLVFNG
-771 NDDMTKTYNPE
+771 NDDMTHTYSPE

-795 GDNTITI
+795 GRNTITL

-817 LHPLTAPTPDGVAP
+817 LHPLAASTPDGVGS

-837 VESGAIYDLTGMRLD
+837 VESGAIYDLTGMQLK
-852 SEPDSGIYVRGGKKY
+852 SVPDSGIYVRGGKKY
-867 CAKGRE
+867 CAKGRG

>member
-1 MMGKGLFVFFGHPA
+1 M
-15 GGLPDRGCRYG
+15 
-26 TRHVNDFQVK
+26 N
-36 TNMYKLHSLLL
+36 KLHSLLL

-55 VACAEDFRVSSP
+55 AARADEFRVSSP
-67 NGRITA
+67 NGKITA

-89 GRLLVAPSPLGLKAT
+89 GRLLVAPSPLGLKTT
-104 NVDLTHGLSLL
+104 NVDLTQGLNLVS
-115 FSDTVVIDTPY
+115 SDTAVIDDPY
-126 SLPVGKQSQ
+126 TLPVGKQSQ

-142 LAVGTEK
+142 LSVVTER
-149 SPLKQTVQ
+149 SSLRQTVQ

-171 PTPKVGTLSNVVL
+171 PKSRSLSRVVL

-189 RIRMADFS
+189 RIRMANFS

-219 DLYTNWASLLQ
+219 DLYTTWSALLQ
-230 AGDRRFNAPMLA
+230 AGDRRFNAPTLA
-242 YDGKDYLLLSEAD
+242 SDGRDYLLLSEAD
-255 NRGIFCA
+255 NRGIFC
-262 SLVKAENREGEFSFA
+262 SSFVKAENRKGEFSFA
-277 WTGAVKDY
+277 WTGEVKDY
-285 AKDKMQSMN
+285 AEDKKQSVI
-294 CKLPVYTPW
+294 CALPAYTPW

-319 TENLCPSTKIDD
+319 TENLCPPTVIDD

-347 DGNKPSVRDAVGGTS
+347 DGNKTDIQKVYGGIRE
-362 KGEFMYA
+362 GEYDHA
-369 DFAAEMGWPYALID
+369 DFAAEMGWPYTLID
-383 GGWGAEWVP
+383 GGWSAEWVP
-392 ELVRRA
+392 SLVKHA
-398 NDKGVKCFLWQTAK
+398 QEKGVECLLWQTAK
-412 LSDSKDFSDEYME
+412 LSDSQDFSNDNME
-425 KTLKQWAG
+425 KTLKQWAD

-440 IDFWEDDSYVTMK
+440 IDFWEDDSHETMI
-453 RMEKLLDLC
+453 RMENLLKLC
-462 GKYKMM
+462 GKYQML
-468 VNYHGCTRP
+468 VNLHGCTRP

-500 WWPNNITGAHHINMM
+500 WWPSNITGAHHLDII

-533 YYGSIITNVSMGQHM
+533 FYGSILTGQSMGHHM

-562 ESPENLRNF
+562 ECPENLRHF

-576 MKRLPAAWDESHLL
+576 MKRLPTVWDESRLL
-590 EGELLKY
+590 EGKLLKY

-610 SGLCTEERNCK
+610 SGLCTDARNCK

-635 YIYRDGNCRSDLKF
+635 YIYRDGTCRSDLKF
-649 NKVQVEKGDSLNI
+649 NKVQVKKGSSLNI

-676 HADLDT
+676 RADLDT

-688 YEAEATANT
+688 YEAESTVNT
-697 LTAGVRR
+697 LTGDARC

-714 GGYVTHVGNGG
+714 GGYVTYVGKGS
-725 MLQFNNVK
+725 MLQFNNVV
-733 ADRDGDYMLTI
+733 ADHDGEYMLTI
-744 YYITQDQRNAKLLVN
+744 YYITQDKRNAKLLVN
-759 GEVLCDPLVFYG
+759 GEVLCDPLVFNG
-771 NDDMTKTYNPE
+771 NDDMTHTYSPE

-795 GDNTITI
+795 GRNTITL

-817 LHPLTAPTPDGVAP
+817 LHPLAASTPDGVGS

-837 VESGAIYDLTGMRLD
+837 VEAGAIYDLTGMQLK
-852 SEPDSGIYVRGGKKY
+852 SVPDSGIYVRGGKKY
-867 CAKGRE
+867 CAKGRG

>member
-1 MMGKGLFVFFGHPA
+1 M
-15 GGLPDRGCRYG
+15 
-26 TRHVNDFQVK
+26 N
-36 TNMYKLHSLLL
+36 KLHSLLL

-67 NGRITA
+67 NGKITA

-89 GRLLVAPSPLGLKAT
+89 GRLLVAPSPLGLKTT
-104 NVDLTHGLSLL
+104 NVDLTQGLNLVS
-115 FSDTVVIDTPY
+115 SDTAVIDDPY
-126 SLPVGKQSQ
+126 TLPVGKQSQ

-142 LAVGTEK
+142 LSVVTER
-149 SPLKQTVQ
+149 SSLRQTVQ

-171 PTPKVGTLSNVVL
+171 PKSRSLSRVVL

-189 RIRMADFS
+189 RIRMANFS

-219 DLYTNWASLLQ
+219 DLYTTWSALLQ
-230 AGDRRFNAPMLA
+230 AGDRRFNAPTLA
-242 YDGKDYLLLSEAD
+242 SDGQDYLLLSEAD
-255 NRGIFCA
+255 NRGIFC
-262 SLVKAENREGEFSFA
+262 SSFVKAENRKGEFSFA
-277 WTGAVKDY
+277 WTGEVKDY
-285 AKDKMQSMN
+285 AEDKKQSII
-294 CKLPVYTPW
+294 CALPAYTPW

-313 VFETTM
+313 VFGTTM
-319 TENLCPSTKIDD
+319 TENLCPPTVIDD

-336 PGVSAWYWGGS
+336 PGVAAWYWGGS
-347 DGNKPSVRDAVGGTS
+347 DGNKTDIQKVYGGIRE
-362 KGEFMYA
+362 GEYDHA
-369 DFAAEMGWPYALID
+369 DFAAEMGWPYTLID
-383 GGWGAEWVP
+383 GGWSAEWVP
-392 ELVRRA
+392 SLVKHA
-398 NDKGVKCFLWQTAK
+398 QEKGVECLLWQTAK
-412 LSDSKDFSDEYME
+412 LSDSQDFSNGNME
-425 KTLKQWAG
+425 KTLKQWAD

-440 IDFWEDDSYVTMK
+440 IDFWEDDSHETMI
-453 RMEKLLDLC
+453 RMENLLKLC
-462 GKYKMM
+462 GKYQML
-468 VNYHGCTRP
+468 VNLHGCTRP

-500 WWPNNITGAHHINMM
+500 WWPSNITGAHHINMM

-533 YYGSIITNVSMGQHM
+533 FLGSIITQVSMGQHM
-548 ALLTAFESGITHIA
+548 ALMTAFESGITHIA
-562 ESPENLRNF
+562 ECPENLRHF

-576 MKRLPAAWDESHLL
+576 MKRLPTAWDESRLL
-590 EGELLKY
+590 EGKLLKY

-610 SGLCTEERNCK
+610 SGLCTDARNCK

-649 NKVQVEKGDSLNI
+649 NKVQVKKGSSLNI

-676 HADLDT
+676 RADLDT

-688 YEAEATANT
+688 YEAESTVNT
-697 LTAGVRR
+697 LTGDARR
-704 ATYSPLHASA
+704 ATYSSLHASA
-714 GGYVTHVGNGG
+714 GGYVTYVGIGS
-725 MLQFNNVK
+725 MLQFNNVV
-733 ADRDGDYMLTI
+733 ADHDGEYMLTI
-744 YYITQDQRNAKLLVN
+744 YYITQDKRNAKLLVN
-759 GEVLCDPLVFYG
+759 GEVLCDPLVFNG
-771 NDDMTKTYNPE
+771 NDDMTHTYSPE

-795 GDNTITI
+795 GRNTITL

-817 LHPLTAPTPDGVAP
+817 LHPLATSTPDGVGS

-837 VESGAIYDLTGMRLD
+837 VEAGAIYDLTGMRLD